1 MLDWMKKL
9 FNKEEEQTAMN
20 KEVPKQIE
28 SQPKI
33 PRVNHY
39 TEAREAQMASRNAGK
54 CRFPLIPDDGFD
66 EDDVREQPRF
76 EEQHVQ
82 SGVYEDQPTQRGIKV
97 ERSRRPYV
105 EKVVATYE
113 EPEVQYEPDPEPVV
127 KKVSVP
133 SQESSRRPFRPTEMI
148 SPIYGYNRPS
158 VEKKVEKQEEE
169 KEREDLEISVEGKSV
184 VDAWLEKKGY
194 TLSAFSEG
202 QTTTPSSSGRAGNQQ
217 EEQNHSKKE
226 EKSVV
231 DQWLEKNGYEI
242 ERQEP
247 VVEEKEV
254 VQEINTPQEVS
265 ADEFLHKTIAERTED
280 AGKEKDVV
288 VSNENSLQEELVD
301 SQVEHEDTILAE
313 EMKCNTEI
321 EKQTSEE
328 SVIVKAEE
336 KLEETIIVEIPEE
349 FAEIAETEEP
359 EVEVTAETEESE
371 EVEVTAETEES
382 EEVEVIAE
390 AEESEE
396 VEVTAETEESE
407 EVEVTAETEESEEV
421 EVTAEAEESEEVE
434 VTAETEEFEEVKVI
448 AEAEESEEAE
458 VTTETEESEEVEEI
472 AETEES
478 EEVEEIAEA
487 EESEE
492 VEVIAE
498 AEESEEVEVT
508 TETEESEEVEV
519 TAETEESEEVEVT
532 AEAEES
538 EEVEVTAETEEF
550 EEVKVIAE
558 AEESEEAEVTT
569 ETEESEEVE
578 EIAETEESEEVE
590 EIAEAEESEE
600 VEVIAEAE
608 ESEEVEVTTETE
620 ESEEV
625 EVTAETEES
634 EEVEVTAEAE
644 ESEEVEVTA
653 ETEEFEEVKVI
664 AEAEESEE
672 VEEIAEAEESEVEA
686 FVELEETQPEM
697 VLDEAI
703 EQKSEFIHV
712 AEADEQTKKDVQS
725 FANVLIAET
734 EENKLVVEEALVAEE
749 QPVVEEAPIAE
760 GKPVVEEAPVAEEQL
775 VVEEALVAEEQP
787 VVEEAPI
794 AEGKSVVEEA
804 PVAEEQLVV
813 EETTIAEE
821 KPVVPK
827 EEPKREKKR
836 HVPFNVVMLKQDRTR
851 LMERHAART
860 SVMQPSMGERVEN
873 KPVHQV
879 EESPVQQVVVES
891 RVEEQPVKQ
900 VVVDPQ
906 VEEQPMQQV
915 VVEPQVE
922 EQPMQQVVVEPQVKE
937 QPMQQVVVEPQVEVQ
952 PMQQVV
958 VEPQVKEQPM
968 QQVVVEP
975 QVKEQPMQQVV
986 VEPQVEEQLGQQMVV
1001 ESQVEE
1007 KPMQQVVVEQ
1017 VQKPISSTEVQEKA
1031 YVVNQRENDMRN
1043 VLQTPPTYTVPPL
1056 ALLSIPR
1063 QAALDNK
1070 EWLEEQKELLDT
1082 TFNNFHVGA
1091 HVINVSQGPAVT
1103 RFEVQPD
1110 PGVKVNKITN
1120 LSDDIKLSLAAKDI
1134 RIEAPIPG
1142 KSAIG
1147 IEVPNK
1153 ESKPVFLREILRSPV
1168 FTKSESPLTVALGLD
1183 ISGDPIVTDIR
1194 KMPHGL
1200 IAGAT
1205 GSGKS
1210 VCINAILTSILYK
1223 AKPHEVKLM
1232 LIDPKMVELAP
1243 YNSVPHLVAPVIT
1256 DVKAATAAL
1265 KWAVEEME
1273 RRYELFAH
1281 AGARDLTRYNTIVS
1295 EREIPGETLP
1305 YIVIV
1310 IDELADLMMVA
1321 PGDVEEA
1328 ICRIAQKARACGIH
1342 LLVATQR
1349 PSVDVITGLIKS
1361 NIPTRIAFTVSSQ
1374 VDSRTIIDIGG
1385 AEKLLGRGDMLFLGN
1400 GTSKPVR
1407 VQGVYVSD
1415 DEIEKT
1421 VDHVKKQM
1429 KPNYLFQQE
1438 DLLAKTEQSE
1448 SEDELF
1454 FDACQFVVEQG
1465 GASTSSVQRK
1475 FRIGYNRAARLIEEM
1490 ESQGIISEARGT
1502 KPRDVLISEDEFAAM
1517 QETNV

>member
-9 FNKEEEQTAMN
+9 FNKEEEKTVMN
-20 KEVPKQIE
+20 KEVPAQIE

-54 CRFPLIPDDGFD
+54 CRFPLIPDNGFD
-66 EDDVREQPRF
+66 EEDVRELPNF
-76 EEQHVQ
+76 EEQPIQ
-82 SGVYEDQPTQRGIKV
+82 RGAYEEQPTQRGIKV

-105 EKVVATYE
+105 ETEAPTYE
-113 EPEVQYEPDPEPVV
+113 EPELQYEPEPEPVV
-127 KKVSVP
+127 KKAFVP
-133 SQESSRRPFRPTEMI
+133 SQESNRRPFRPTEMI

-158 VEKKVEKQEEE
+158 VETKVVQEEE
-169 KEREDLEISVEGKSV
+169 KVREDLEISVEGKAV

-194 TLSAFSEG
+194 TLSDFSG
-202 QTTTPSSSGRAGNQQ
+202 VLQGSSSVKNGVNERSN
-217 EEQNHSKKE
+217 KVE

-231 DQWLEKNGYEI
+231 DTWLEKNGYEV
-242 ERQEP
+242 ERQAP
-247 VVEEKEV
+247 SLEE
-254 VQEINTPQEVS
+254 S
-265 ADEFLHKTIAERTED
+265 LSDDLLHKTVGQHVEEEATIVQALKQEQDVVALSSTED
-280 AGKEKDVV
+280 
-288 VSNENSLQEELVD
+288 NEETLQEESID
-301 SQVEHEDTILAE
+301 SKVEHVYSILTE
-313 EMKCNTEI
+313 ENECNTEI
-321 EKQTSEE
+321 EETVAEVAANQVEE
-328 SVIVKAEE
+328 ETLEDVVIVKADE
-336 KLEETIIVEIPEE
+336 KLEETITIEIPDAFEE
-349 FAEIAETEEP
+349 AK
-359 EVEVTAETEESE
+359 
-371 EVEVTAETEES
+371 
-382 EEVEVIAE
+382 E
-390 AEESEE
+390 AEEVVELEATEEAIEE
-396 VEVTAETEESE
+396 VVELEKSEKATEEV
-407 EVEVTAETEESEEV
+407 VELE
-421 EVTAEAEESEEVE
+421 
-434 VTAETEEFEEVKVI
+434 K
-448 AEAEESEEAE
+448 SEEAA
-458 VTTETEESEEVEEI
+458 EEV
-472 AETEES
+472 
-478 EEVEEIAEA
+478 VELE
-487 EESEE
+487 
-492 VEVIAE
+492 
-498 AEESEEVEVT
+498 
-508 TETEESEEVEV
+508 
-519 TAETEESEEVEVT
+519 
-532 AEAEES
+532 
-538 EEVEVTAETEEF
+538 
-550 EEVKVIAE
+550 K
-558 AEESEEAEVTT
+558 SEEAAEEVV
-569 ETEESEEVE
+569 ELEKPEEATEEV
-578 EIAETEESEEVE
+578 
-590 EIAEAEESEE
+590 
-600 VEVIAEAE
+600 
-608 ESEEVEVTTETE
+608 
-620 ESEEV
+620 
-625 EVTAETEES
+625 
-634 EEVEVTAEAE
+634 
-644 ESEEVEVTA
+644 
-653 ETEEFEEVKVI
+653 
-664 AEAEESEE
+664 
-672 VEEIAEAEESEVEA
+672 
-686 FVELEETQPEM
+686 VELEETE
-697 VLDEAI
+697 EAI
-703 EQKSEFIHV
+703 EEVAELEEAEEAAEEVVELEETKEATEEVVELEKSEEVTEEVVELEETKEATEEV
-712 AEADEQTKKDVQS
+712 AELEEAEEEAAEEVVELEKSEEATEEVVELEEAEEATEEVAELEKSEEVTEEVVELEETKEATEEVAELEEAEEAAEEVVELEKSEEATEEVVELEEAEEATEEVVELEEAEEATEEVAELEGTKEEEPTSQETVIEETMNTDLVENTPVAEQPVISQQETITFKEESEVFVPVSETDEQTKKDVQN
-725 FANVLIAET
+725 FANVL
-734 EENKLVVEEALVAEE
+734 VEEAEEKKQVAEE
-749 QPVVEEAPIAE
+749 QP
-760 GKPVVEEAPVAEEQL
+760 
-775 VVEEALVAEEQP
+775 ALQ
-787 VVEEAPI
+787 I
-794 AEGKSVVEEA
+794 
-804 PVAEEQLVV
+804 
-813 EETTIAEE
+813 
-821 KPVVPK
+821 

-836 HVPFNVVMLKQDRTR
+836 HVPFNVVMLKQDRKK

-860 SVMQPSMGERVEN
+860 NVMQSTVSERVEEKPMQQVVVEPQAEEKPMQQVVVEPQAEEKPMQQVVVEPQAEEKPMQQVVVEPQAEEKPMQQVVVEPQAEEKPMQQMVVDPQVEE
-873 KPVHQV
+873 KPVQQVVVDPQV
-879 EESPVQQVVVES
+879 EESPVQQVVVEA
-891 RVEEQPVKQ
+891 
-900 VVVDPQ
+900 Q
-906 VEEQPMQQV
+906 VEEKPMPQV
-915 VVEPQVE
+915 VVEP
-922 EQPMQQVVVEPQVKE
+922 
-937 QPMQQVVVEPQVEVQ
+937 
-952 PMQQVV
+952 
-958 VEPQVKEQPM
+958 
-968 QQVVVEP
+968 
-975 QVKEQPMQQVV
+975 
-986 VEPQVEEQLGQQMVV
+986 
-1001 ESQVEE
+1001 QVEE
-1007 KPMQQVVVEQ
+1007 KPMQQVVVAGQ
-1017 VQKPISSTEVQEKA
+1017 VQEPISSTEVQEKA
-1031 YVVNQRENDMRN
+1031 YVVNQKENDMRN
-1043 VLQTPPTYTVPPL
+1043 VLQAPPKYELPPL
-1056 ALLSIPR
+1056 TLLSIPQ
-1063 QAALDNK
+1063 QAALDNT
-1070 EWLEEQKELLDT
+1070 EWLEEQEELLNT

-1223 AKPHEVKLM
+1223 AKPHEVKLI

-1295 EREIPGETLP
+1295 GREIPGETLP

-1415 DEIEKT
+1415 DEIERT

-1429 KPNYLFQQE
+1429 KPNYLFKQE
-1438 DLLAKTEQSE
+1438 DLLAKSEQSE

-1490 ESQGIISEARGT
+1490 ESQGIISEGRGT

>member
-54 CRFPLIPDDGFD
+54 CRFPLVPDNGFD
-66 EDDVREQPRF
+66 EEDESEVNRF
-76 EEQHVQ
+76 EEQPVQ
-82 SGVYEDQPTQRGIKV
+82 GVTYEEPTAQRGIKV

-105 EKVVATYE
+105 EKVVSTYE
-113 EPEVQYEPDPEPVV
+113 EPEVQYEPVRESVV
-127 KKVSVP
+127 KKASVP
-133 SQESSRRPFRPTEMI
+133 SQESNRRPFRPTEMI

-158 VEKKVEKQEEE
+158 VEKKEEKQEEV

-194 TLSAFSEG
+194 TLSDFSEG
-202 QTTTPSSSGRAGNQQ
+202 QAPTSSSHRAANQQ
-217 EEQNHSKKE
+217 GEQQYEENKKE

-242 ERQEP
+242 ERQVP
-247 VVEEKEV
+247 LVEEKEV
-254 VQEINTPQEVS
+254 IQEMSTPQEVS
-265 ADEFLHKTIAERTED
+265 ADELLHKTVAEQMES
-280 AGKEKDVV
+280 AKLEKDVV
-288 VSNENSLQEELVD
+288 VLNENNLQEELVA
-301 SQVEHEDTILAE
+301 SKVEHEDTILSE
-313 EMKCNTEI
+313 EIKRNTEI
-321 EKQTSEE
+321 KQPTIEVEKQAPEE

-349 FAEIAETEEP
+349 
-359 EVEVTAETEESE
+359 VSK
-371 EVEVTAETEES
+371 
-382 EEVEVIAE
+382 VEVI
-390 AEESEE
+390 
-396 VEVTAETEESE
+396 
-407 EVEVTAETEESEEV
+407 
-421 EVTAEAEESEEVE
+421 
-434 VTAETEEFEEVKVI
+434 AETEEFEEVVMETEAPEEVEVI
-448 AEAEESEEAE
+448 TETEESEEAE
-458 VTTETEESEEVEEI
+458 V
-472 AETEES
+472 
-478 EEVEEIAEA
+478 IAEA

-498 AEESEEVEVT
+498 AEESEEVEVIT
-508 TETEESEEVEV
+508 ETEELEEVEVIAETEELEEVEVITETEESEEVEV
-519 TAETEESEEVEVT
+519 
-532 AEAEES
+532 
-538 EEVEVTAETEEF
+538 
-550 EEVKVIAE
+550 I
-558 AEESEEAEVTT
+558 T
-569 ETEESEEVE
+569 ET
-578 EIAETEESEEVE
+578 
-590 EIAEAEESEE
+590 EESEE

-608 ESEEVEVTTETE
+608 ESEEAEVIAEVE

-625 EVTAETEES
+625 E
-634 EEVEVTAEAE
+634 
-644 ESEEVEVTA
+644 
-653 ETEEFEEVKVI
+653 VI

-672 VEEIAEAEESEVEA
+672 AEVIAEINAPVVETFVALEEIQQE
-686 FVELEETQPEM
+686 
-697 VLDEAI
+697 DEAI

-725 FANVLIAET
+725 FADVLIAE
-734 EENKLVVEEALVAEE
+734 E
-749 QPVVEEAPIAE
+749 Q
-760 GKPVVEEAPVAEEQL
+760 PVVEEAPVAEEQR
-775 VVEEALVAEEQP
+775 
-787 VVEEAPI
+787 VVEEAPVV
-794 AEGKSVVEEA
+794 EEQSVVEEA
-804 PVAEEQLVV
+804 PVAEEQRVV
-813 EETTIAEE
+813 EEAPVVEEQSVVEEAPVAEE
-821 KPVVPK
+821 QRVVEEAPVVEEQPVVQK

-851 LMERHAART
+851 LMERHAARANA
-860 SVMQPSMGERVEN
+860 MQPSANVRVEN
-873 KPVHQV
+873 KPVQQEVAEPQV
-879 EESPVQQVVVES
+879 EEHPVQQVVAE
-891 RVEEQPVKQ
+891 
-900 VVVDPQ
+900 PQ
-906 VEEQPMQQV
+906 VEEHPVQQV
-915 VVEPQVE
+915 VAEPQVEEHPVQQVVAEPQVEEHPVQQVVAEPQVE
-922 EQPMQQVVVEPQVKE
+922 EQPI
-937 QPMQQVVVEPQVEVQ
+937 
-952 PMQQVV
+952 
-958 VEPQVKEQPM
+958 
-968 QQVVVEP
+968 
-975 QVKEQPMQQVV
+975 
-986 VEPQVEEQLGQQMVV
+986 
-1001 ESQVEE
+1001 
-1007 KPMQQVVVEQ
+1007 QQVVVEQ

-1043 VLQTPPTYTVPPL
+1043 VLHTPPTYTVPPL
-1056 ALLSIPR
+1056 ALLSIP
-1063 QAALDNK
+1063 QQSALDNT

-1429 KPNYLFQQE
+1429 KPNYLFKQE
-1438 DLLAKTEQSE
+1438 DLLAKTEQAE

-1454 FDACQFVVEQG
+1454 FEACQFVVEQG

-1490 ESQGIISEARGT
+1490 QSQGIISEARGT

>member
-54 CRFPLIPDDGFD
+54 CRFPLVPDNGFD
-66 EDDVREQPRF
+66 EEDESEVNRF
-76 EEQHVQ
+76 EEQPIQ
-82 SGVYEDQPTQRGIKV
+82 GVTYEEPTAQRGIKV

-105 EKVVATYE
+105 EKVVSTYE
-113 EPEVQYEPDPEPVV
+113 EPEVQYEPVRESVV
-127 KKVSVP
+127 KKASAP
-133 SQESSRRPFRPTEMI
+133 SQESNRRPFRPTEMI

-158 VEKKVEKQEEE
+158 VEKKEEKQEEV

-194 TLSAFSEG
+194 KLSDFSEG
-202 QTTTPSSSGRAGNQQ
+202 QAPTSSSHRAANQQ
-217 EEQNHSKKE
+217 GEQQYEENKKE

-242 ERQEP
+242 ERQVVP
-247 VVEEKEV
+247 LVEEKEV
-254 VQEINTPQEVS
+254 IQEMSTPQEVS
-265 ADEFLHKTIAERTED
+265 ADELLHKTVAEQMES
-280 AGKEKDVV
+280 AKLEKDVV
-288 VSNENSLQEELVD
+288 VLNENNLQEELVA
-301 SQVEHEDTILAE
+301 SKVEHEDTILSE
-313 EMKCNTEI
+313 EIKRNTEI
-321 EKQTSEE
+321 KQPTIEVEKQAPEE

-349 FAEIAETEEP
+349 VSKVEVIAETEELEEVVMETEAP
-359 EVEVTAETEESE
+359 EEVEAEGSE
-371 EVEVTAETEES
+371 EVEVIAETEEVEVIAETKEPEEVVMETEEVEVIAEAEEVEVIVETEES

-390 AEESEE
+390 AKESEE
-396 VEVTAETEESE
+396 VEVIAETKEPEEVVMETE
-407 EVEVTAETEESEEV
+407 EVEV
-421 EVTAEAEESEEVE
+421 
-434 VTAETEEFEEVKVI
+434 I
-448 AEAEESEEAE
+448 AEAK
-458 VTTETEESEEVEEI
+458 
-472 AETEES
+472 
-478 EEVEEIAEA
+478 
-487 EESEE
+487 ESEE

-498 AEESEEVEVT
+498 A
-508 TETEESEEVEV
+508 
-519 TAETEESEEVEVT
+519 
-532 AEAEES
+532 
-538 EEVEVTAETEEF
+538 
-550 EEVKVIAE
+550 K
-558 AEESEEAEVTT
+558 
-569 ETEESEEVE
+569 
-578 EIAETEESEEVE
+578 
-590 EIAEAEESEE
+590 ESEE
-600 VEVIAEAE
+600 VEVIAEAK
-608 ESEEVEVTTETE
+608 ESEEVEVIAEAKE
-620 ESEEV
+620 LEEV
-625 EVTAETEES
+625 E
-634 EEVEVTAEAE
+634 
-644 ESEEVEVTA
+644 
-653 ETEEFEEVKVI
+653 VI
-664 AEAEESEE
+664 AEAEETE
-672 VEEIAEAEESEVEA
+672 VIAETKAPVVETFVALEEIQQE
-686 FVELEETQPEM
+686 
-697 VLDEAI
+697 DEAI

-734 EENKLVVEEALVAEE
+734 EENRRVVEEAQVAEEQRVVEEAPVVEEQRVVEETPIAEE
-749 QPVVEEAPIAE
+749 QPVV
-760 GKPVVEEAPVAEEQL
+760 Q
-775 VVEEALVAEEQP
+775 
-787 VVEEAPI
+787 
-794 AEGKSVVEEA
+794 
-804 PVAEEQLVV
+804 
-813 EETTIAEE
+813 
-821 KPVVPK
+821 K

-851 LMERHAART
+851 LMERHAARANA
-860 SVMQPSMGERVEN
+860 MQPSANVRVEN
-873 KPVHQV
+873 KPVQQEVAEPQV
-879 EESPVQQVVVES
+879 EERPVQQVVAE
-891 RVEEQPVKQ
+891 
-900 VVVDPQ
+900 PQ
-906 VEEQPMQQV
+906 VEERPVQQVVAEPQVEENPMQQV

-922 EQPMQQVVVEPQVKE
+922 ERPV
-937 QPMQQVVVEPQVEVQ
+937 
-952 PMQQVV
+952 
-958 VEPQVKEQPM
+958 
-968 QQVVVEP
+968 
-975 QVKEQPMQQVV
+975 QQVV
-986 VEPQVEEQLGQQMVV
+986 VEPQVEERPVQQVV
-1001 ESQVEE
+1001 AEPQVEE
-1007 KPMQQVVVEQ
+1007 RPVQQVAEPQVEERPVQQVVAEPQVEEQPMQQVVVEQ

-1043 VLQTPPTYTVPPL
+1043 VLHTPPTYTVPPL
-1056 ALLSIPR
+1056 ALLSIP
-1063 QAALDNK
+1063 QQSALDNT

-1429 KPNYLFQQE
+1429 KPNYLFKQE
-1438 DLLAKTEQSE
+1438 DLLAKTEQAE

-1454 FDACQFVVEQG
+1454 LDACQFVVEQG

-1490 ESQGIISEARGT
+1490 ESQGIISEGRGT

>member
-1 MLDWMKKL
+1 
-9 FNKEEEQTAMN
+9 
-20 KEVPKQIE
+20 V
-28 SQPKI
+28 
-33 PRVNHY
+33 
-39 TEAREAQMASRNAGK
+39 
-54 CRFPLIPDDGFD
+54 
-66 EDDVREQPRF
+66 
-76 EEQHVQ
+76 
-82 SGVYEDQPTQRGIKV
+82 
-97 ERSRRPYV
+97 
-105 EKVVATYE
+105 
-113 EPEVQYEPDPEPVV
+113 
-127 KKVSVP
+127 
-133 SQESSRRPFRPTEMI
+133 
-148 SPIYGYNRPS
+148 
-158 VEKKVEKQEEE
+158 
-169 KEREDLEISVEGKSV
+169 
-184 VDAWLEKKGY
+184 
-194 TLSAFSEG
+194 
-202 QTTTPSSSGRAGNQQ
+202 
-217 EEQNHSKKE
+217 
-226 EKSVV
+226 
-231 DQWLEKNGYEI
+231 
-242 ERQEP
+242 
-247 VVEEKEV
+247 
-254 VQEINTPQEVS
+254 
-265 ADEFLHKTIAERTED
+265 
-280 AGKEKDVV
+280 
-288 VSNENSLQEELVD
+288 
-301 SQVEHEDTILAE
+301 
-313 EMKCNTEI
+313 
-321 EKQTSEE
+321 
-328 SVIVKAEE
+328 
-336 KLEETIIVEIPEE
+336 
-349 FAEIAETEEP
+349 IAETEEP
-359 EVEVTAETEESE
+359 EEVI
-371 EVEVTAETEES
+371 AETEES

-390 AEESEE
+390 TEELEE
-396 VEVTAETEESE
+396 VEVIAETEESE
-407 EVEVTAETEESEEV
+407 EVEVIAETEELEEVEVIAETEESEEV
-421 EVTAEAEESEEVE
+421 EV
-434 VTAETEEFEEVKVI
+434 
-448 AEAEESEEAE
+448 
-458 VTTETEESEEVEEI
+458 I

-478 EEVEEIAEA
+478 EEVEVIAET

-498 AEESEEVEVT
+498 T
-508 TETEESEEVEV
+508 
-519 TAETEESEEVEVT
+519 
-532 AEAEES
+532 
-538 EEVEVTAETEEF
+538 
-550 EEVKVIAE
+550 
-558 AEESEEAEVTT
+558 
-569 ETEESEEVE
+569 
-578 EIAETEESEEVE
+578 
-590 EIAEAEESEE
+590 EESEE
-600 VEVIAEAE
+600 VEVIAETE
-608 ESEEVEVTTETE
+608 ELEEVEVIAETE
-620 ESEEV
+620 ELEEV
-625 EVTAETEES
+625 EVIAETEEL
-634 EEVEVTAEAE
+634 EEVEVIAETE
-644 ESEEVEVTA
+644 ELEEVEVIA
-653 ETEEFEEVKVI
+653 ETEELEEVEVI
-664 AEAEESEE
+664 AETKAPVVETF
-672 VEEIAEAEESEVEA
+672 VALEEIQQEDEV
-686 FVELEETQPEM
+686 
-697 VLDEAI
+697 I
-703 EQKSEFIHV
+703 EQNSEFIHV
-712 AEADEQTKKDVQS
+712 AEADEQTKNDVQS

-734 EENKLVVEEALVAEE
+734 EENKRVEEEAPVVEEQSVEEEVPVVEE
-749 QPVVEEAPIAE
+749 QPVV
-760 GKPVVEEAPVAEEQL
+760 K
-775 VVEEALVAEEQP
+775 
-787 VVEEAPI
+787 
-794 AEGKSVVEEA
+794 
-804 PVAEEQLVV
+804 
-813 EETTIAEE
+813 
-821 KPVVPK
+821 K

-851 LMERHAART
+851 LMERHAARANA
-860 SVMQPSMGERVEN
+860 MQPSANVRVEN
-873 KPVHQV
+873 KPV
-879 EESPVQQVVVES
+879 QQEVAE
-891 RVEEQPVKQ
+891 
-900 VVVDPQ
+900 PQ

-915 VVEPQVE
+915 VVESQVEESPVQQVVAEPQVEEQPMQQVVAEPQVEESPVQQAVAEPQVEEQPMQQVVAEPQVE

-937 QPMQQVVVEPQVEVQ
+937 QPMQQVVVE
-952 PMQQVV
+952 
-958 VEPQVKEQPM
+958 
-968 QQVVVEP
+968 
-975 QVKEQPMQQVV
+975 
-986 VEPQVEEQLGQQMVV
+986 
-1001 ESQVEE
+1001 
-1007 KPMQQVVVEQ
+1007 Q
-1017 VQKPISSTEVQEKA
+1017 VQKPISSTEVKEKA

-1043 VLQTPPTYTVPPL
+1043 VLHTPPTYTVPPL
-1056 ALLSIPR
+1056 ALLSIP
-1063 QAALDNK
+1063 QQSTLDNT
-1070 EWLEEQKELLDT
+1070 EWLDEQKELLDT

-1265 KWAVEEME
+1265 KWAVDEME

-1295 EREIPGETLP
+1295 ERDIPGETLP

-1421 VDHVKKQM
+1421 VDHVRKQM
-1429 KPNYLFQQE
+1429 KPNYLFKQE
-1438 DLLAKTEQSE
+1438 DLLAKTEQAE

>member
-20 KEVPKQIE
+20 KEVPKQVE

-54 CRFPLIPDDGFD
+54 CRFPLVPDNGFD
-66 EDDVREQPRF
+66 EEDVIETGHF
-76 EEQHVQ
+76 EEQPVQ
-82 SGVYEDQPTQRGIKV
+82 AVTYENQPTPRGIKV
-97 ERSRRPYV
+97 ERSRRQYV
-105 EKVVATYE
+105 EKVISTYE
-113 EPEVQYEPDPEPVV
+113 EPEMQYEPEREPVV
-127 KKVSVP
+127 KKASAP
-133 SQESSRRPFRPTEMI
+133 TQESNRRPFRPTEMI

-194 TLSAFSEG
+194 TLSHFSEG
-202 QTTTPSSSGRAGNQQ
+202 QAQTSSSHKGVDQQ
-217 EEQNHSKKE
+217 DQQSKKE

-247 VVEEKEV
+247 IVEEKEV
-254 VQEINTPQEVS
+254 VQEMSAPQEVP
-265 ADEFLHKTIAERTED
+265 AAELLHETGAERMED
-280 AGKEKDVV
+280 AKQESDVV
-288 VSNENSLQEELVD
+288 ARNILQEELVD
-301 SQVEHEDTILAE
+301 SKVEHEDTILSE
-313 EMKCNTEI
+313 EIKRNTEI
-321 EKQTSEE
+321 EQPTIEVEEQSPEE

-349 FAEIAETEEP
+349 
-359 EVEVTAETEESE
+359 VEV
-371 EVEVTAETEES
+371 
-382 EEVEVIAE
+382 
-390 AEESEE
+390 
-396 VEVTAETEESE
+396 
-407 EVEVTAETEESEEV
+407 
-421 EVTAEAEESEEVE
+421 
-434 VTAETEEFEEVKVI
+434 
-448 AEAEESEEAE
+448 
-458 VTTETEESEEVEEI
+458 
-472 AETEES
+472 
-478 EEVEEIAEA
+478 IAEA

-498 AEESEEVEVT
+498 AEESEEVEV
-508 TETEESEEVEV
+508 
-519 TAETEESEEVEVT
+519 
-532 AEAEES
+532 
-538 EEVEVTAETEEF
+538 
-550 EEVKVIAE
+550 
-558 AEESEEAEVTT
+558 
-569 ETEESEEVE
+569 
-578 EIAETEESEEVE
+578 
-590 EIAEAEESEE
+590 IAEAEESEE

-608 ESEEVEVTTETE
+608 ESEEVEVI
-620 ESEEV
+620 
-625 EVTAETEES
+625 
-634 EEVEVTAEAE
+634 AEAE
-644 ESEEVEVTA
+644 ESEEVEVIVEAEESEEVEVIA
-653 ETEEFEEVKVI
+653 ETEEQEEVEVI
-664 AEAEESEE
+664 AETEELEEVEVVAEAEESEE
-672 VEEIAEAEESEVEA
+672 VEVVAETEELEEVEVVAEAEESEEVEVVA
-686 FVELEETQPEM
+686 ETEELEEVEVVAEAEEVEVVAEAEESEEVEVVAETEAPEEAEPVALEETQQEM
-697 VLDEAI
+697 VLNEAI
-703 EQKSEFIHV
+703 EQKNEFIHV
-712 AEADEQTKKDVQS
+712 AEADEQTKKDVQN
-725 FANVLIAET
+725 FADVLIAEAQQ
-734 EENKLVVEEALVAEE
+734 VVEEAVIVEE
-749 QPVVEEAPIAE
+749 QPVVEEVPVAE
-760 GKPVVEEAPVAEEQL
+760 AQQVVEESGIVEEQPVVEEAPVAEEQQ
-775 VVEEALVAEEQP
+775 VVEEAVIAEEQQ
-787 VVEEAPI
+787 VVEET
-794 AEGKSVVEEA
+794 
-804 PVAEEQLVV
+804 PVAEEPSVV
-813 EETTIAEE
+813 Q
-821 KPVVPK
+821 K

-851 LMERHAART
+851 LMERHAARANA
-860 SVMQPSMGERVEN
+860 MQSSMSERVEN
-873 KPVHQV
+873 KPVQQV
-879 EESPVQQVVVES
+879 EETPVQQVVVEPQVEEKPMQQVVEEPQVEEKPMQQVVEEPQVEEKPMQQVAEEPQVEETAMQQVVVES
-891 RVEEQPVKQ
+891 RVEETPV
-900 VVVDPQ
+900 
-906 VEEQPMQQV
+906 QQV
-915 VVEPQVE
+915 
-922 EQPMQQVVVEPQVKE
+922 
-937 QPMQQVVVEPQVEVQ
+937 
-952 PMQQVV
+952 
-958 VEPQVKEQPM
+958 
-968 QQVVVEP
+968 
-975 QVKEQPMQQVV
+975 
-986 VEPQVEEQLGQQMVV
+986 VV

-1007 KPMQQVVVEQ
+1007 KPMQQVAEEPQVEEKPMQQVVAEQ

-1031 YVVNQRENDMRN
+1031 YIVNQRENDMRN
-1043 VLQTPPTYTVPPL
+1043 VLQTPPTYAVPPL
-1056 ALLSIPR
+1056 TLLSIPQ
-1063 QAALDNK
+1063 QAALDNT
-1070 EWLEEQKELLDT
+1070 EWLEEQKELLNT

-1429 KPNYLFQQE
+1429 KPNYLFKQE
-1438 DLLAKTEQSE
+1438 DLLAKTEQAE

-1454 FDACQFVVEQG
+1454 FEACQFVVEQG

-1490 ESQGIISEARGT
+1490 QSQGIISEARGT

>member
-9 FNKEEEQTAMN
+9 FNKEEEKTVMN
-20 KEVPKQIE
+20 KEVPAQIE

-54 CRFPLIPDDGFD
+54 CRFPLIPDNGFD
-66 EDDVREQPRF
+66 EEDVREIEHF
-76 EEQHVQ
+76 EERPVQ
-82 SGVYEDQPTQRGIKV
+82 VVTYEEPSAQSGIKV
-97 ERSRRPYV
+97 ERSRRLYV
-105 EKVVATYE
+105 EKAVPTYE
-113 EPEVQYEPDPEPVV
+113 EPELQYEQEQEPIV
-127 KKVSVP
+127 KKASVP
-133 SQESSRRPFRPTEMI
+133 SKESNRRPFRPTEMI

-158 VEKKVEKQEEE
+158 VEKKVVQEEE
-169 KEREDLEISVEGKSV
+169 KEREDLEISIEGTSV
-184 VDAWLEKKGY
+184 VEAWLEKKGY
-194 TLSAFSEG
+194 TLSDFS
-202 QTTTPSSSGRAGNQQ
+202 AG
-217 EEQNHSKKE
+217 KKE
-226 EKSVV
+226 GSSNKEELNEQTQKNSEVKEKSVV
-231 DQWLEKNGYEI
+231 DAWLEKNGYE
-242 ERQEP
+242 
-247 VVEEKEV
+247 VESQVPSLEKS
-254 VQEINTPQEVS
+254 QSDQL
-265 ADEFLHKTIAERTED
+265 LHKTVGQLEEED
-280 AGKEKDVV
+280 TTVQALQQEQDVV
-288 VSNENSLQEELVD
+288 ELSNKENNEETLQEESID
-301 SQVEHEDTILAE
+301 SKVENVETILRE
-313 EMKCNTEI
+313 EIECSTEI
-321 EKQTSEE
+321 EETVAEVVANQVEEE
-328 SVIVKAEE
+328 SSEDVVIVTTDEKLQETITIEIPDAFEEELEEATEEAAEE
-336 KLEETIIVEIPEE
+336 VVELE
-349 FAEIAETEEP
+349 ATEE
-359 EVEVTAETEESE
+359 ATEEV
-371 EVEVTAETEES
+371 VELE
-382 EEVEVIAE
+382 
-390 AEESEE
+390 
-396 VEVTAETEESE
+396 
-407 EVEVTAETEESEEV
+407 
-421 EVTAEAEESEEVE
+421 
-434 VTAETEEFEEVKVI
+434 K
-448 AEAEESEEAE
+448 SEEA
-458 VTTETEESEEVEEI
+458 TEEVAELEEAKEATEEVAELEEAKEA
-472 AETEES
+472 AEEVVELEEATEEAA
-478 EEVEEIAEA
+478 EEVVELEKPEEATEEVAELEEAKEATEEVAELEEAKEVA
-487 EESEE
+487 EEVAKLEGTKEE
-492 VEVIAE
+492 EPISQETVIEETMNTDLVENTPVAGQPVI
-498 AEESEEVEVT
+498 SQQ
-508 TETEESEEVEV
+508 ETI
-519 TAETEESEEVEVT
+519 T
-532 AEAEES
+532 
-538 EEVEVTAETEEF
+538 F
-550 EEVKVIAE
+550 K
-558 AEESEEAEVTT
+558 
-569 ETEESEEVE
+569 
-578 EIAETEESEEVE
+578 
-590 EIAEAEESEE
+590 
-600 VEVIAEAE
+600 
-608 ESEEVEVTTETE
+608 
-620 ESEEV
+620 
-625 EVTAETEES
+625 
-634 EEVEVTAEAE
+634 
-644 ESEEVEVTA
+644 
-653 ETEEFEEVKVI
+653 
-664 AEAEESEE
+664 
-672 VEEIAEAEESEVEA
+672 EESEV
-686 FVELEETQPEM
+686 FVPISET
-697 VLDEAI
+697 
-703 EQKSEFIHV
+703 
-712 AEADEQTKKDVQS
+712 DEQTKKDVQN
-725 FANVLIAET
+725 FANVLI
-734 EENKLVVEEALVAEE
+734 EEAEEKKQVAEE
-749 QPVVEEAPIAE
+749 QP
-760 GKPVVEEAPVAEEQL
+760 
-775 VVEEALVAEEQP
+775 ALQ
-787 VVEEAPI
+787 I
-794 AEGKSVVEEA
+794 
-804 PVAEEQLVV
+804 
-813 EETTIAEE
+813 
-821 KPVVPK
+821 

-836 HVPFNVVMLKQDRTR
+836 HVPFNVVMLKQDRKK

-860 SVMQPSMGERVEN
+860 NVMQSTASERVEE
-873 KPVHQV
+873 K
-879 EESPVQQVVVES
+879 PVQQVVVE
-891 RVEEQPVKQ
+891 
-900 VVVDPQ
+900 PQ
-906 VEEQPMQQV
+906 VEEKPMQQV

-922 EQPMQQVVVEPQVKE
+922 EK
-937 QPMQQVVVEPQVEVQ
+937 
-952 PMQQVV
+952 
-958 VEPQVKEQPM
+958 
-968 QQVVVEP
+968 
-975 QVKEQPMQQVV
+975 PMQQVV
-986 VEPQVEEQLGQQMVV
+986 VEPQVEEKPVQQMVV
-1001 ESQVEE
+1001 EPQMEE
-1007 KPMQQVVVEQ
+1007 KPMQQVVVEPQVEGKPMQQVVVKQ
-1017 VQKPISSTEVQEKA
+1017 VQEPISSTEVQEKA

-1043 VLQTPPTYTVPPL
+1043 VLQTPPTYAIPPL
-1056 ALLSIPR
+1056 TLLSVPQ
-1063 QAALDNK
+1063 QAALDNT
-1070 EWLEEQKELLDT
+1070 EWLEEQKELLNT

-1295 EREIPGETLP
+1295 GREIPGETLP

-1421 VDHVKKQM
+1421 VDHVRKQM
-1429 KPNYLFQQE
+1429 KPNYLFKQE
-1438 DLLAKTEQSE
+1438 DLLAKTEQAE

-1490 ESQGIISEARGT
+1490 ESQGIISEGRGT

>member
-9 FNKEEEQTAMN
+9 FNKEEEKTAMN
-20 KEVPKQIE
+20 KEVPKQIV

-54 CRFPLIPDDGFD
+54 CRFPLIPDNGFD
-66 EDDVREQPRF
+66 EEDVRELPNF
-76 EEQHVQ
+76 EEQPIQ
-82 SGVYEDQPTQRGIKV
+82 RGTYEEQPTQRGTKV

-105 EKVVATYE
+105 ETEAPTYE
-113 EPEVQYEPDPEPVV
+113 EPELQYEPEPEPVV
-127 KKVSVP
+127 KKAFVP
-133 SQESSRRPFRPTEMI
+133 SQESNRRPFRPTEMI

-158 VEKKVEKQEEE
+158 VETKVVQEEE
-169 KEREDLEISVEGKSV
+169 KEREDLEISVEGKAV

-194 TLSAFSEG
+194 TLSDFSEVLQG
-202 QTTTPSSSGRAGNQQ
+202 SSSVKNERSN
-217 EEQNHSKKE
+217 KVE

-231 DQWLEKNGYEI
+231 DAWLEKNGYEV
-242 ERQEP
+242 ERQAP
-247 VVEEKEV
+247 SLEE
-254 VQEINTPQEVS
+254 S
-265 ADEFLHKTIAERTED
+265 LSDDLLHKTVGQHVEEEATIVQALKQEQ
-280 AGKEKDVV
+280 DVV
-288 VSNENSLQEELVD
+288 VLSSTEDNEETLQEESID
-301 SQVEHEDTILAE
+301 SKVEHVYSILTE
-313 EMKCNTEI
+313 ENECNTEI
-321 EKQTSEE
+321 EETVAEVAANQVEE
-328 SVIVKAEE
+328 ETLEDVVIVKADE
-336 KLEETIIVEIPEE
+336 KLEETITIEIPDAFE
-349 FAEIAETEEP
+349 
-359 EVEVTAETEESE
+359 EESKEAE
-371 EVEVTAETEES
+371 EVELEES
-382 EEVEVIAE
+382 KE
-390 AEESEE
+390 AEEA
-396 VEVTAETEESE
+396 AELEESK
-407 EVEVTAETEESEEV
+407 
-421 EVTAEAEESEEVE
+421 EAEEVVELEESKE
-434 VTAETEEFEEVKVI
+434 AEEA
-448 AEAEESEEAE
+448 AELEESEEAE
-458 VTTETEESEEVEEI
+458 EIVELEESK
-472 AETEES
+472 
-478 EEVEEIAEA
+478 EA
-487 EESEE
+487 EE
-492 VEVIAE
+492 VVGL
-498 AEESEEVEVT
+498 
-508 TETEESEEVEV
+508 
-519 TAETEESEEVEVT
+519 
-532 AEAEES
+532 
-538 EEVEVTAETEEF
+538 
-550 EEVKVIAE
+550 
-558 AEESEEAEVTT
+558 EESEEAEEVVELEESKEAEEVVELEEPKEAEEVAELEESEEAEEVVELEESKEAEVVELEESEEAE
-569 ETEESEEVE
+569 ETVELEESEEAEAVELEASKEAEEVVELEGSEEVE
-578 EIAETEESEEVE
+578 EAAELEESEEAE
-590 EIAEAEESEE
+590 EVAELEESEE
-600 VEVIAEAE
+600 AEEVVELE
-608 ESEEVEVTTETE
+608 ESEEAEEAVELE
-620 ESEEV
+620 ESKEIESVTEFALEETPQEEV
-625 EVTAETEES
+625 IEETMNTGSLEN
-634 EEVEVTAEAE
+634 
-644 ESEEVEVTA
+644 
-653 ETEEFEEVKVI
+653 I
-664 AEAEESEE
+664 A
-672 VEEIAEAEESEVEA
+672 VEEQPVISQQETIEFMEESEV
-686 FVELEETQPEM
+686 FVP
-697 VLDEAI
+697 V
-703 EQKSEFIHV
+703 S
-712 AEADEQTKKDVQS
+712 EADEQTKKDVQS
-725 FANVLIAET
+725 FANVLIEEAE
-734 EENKLVVEEALVAEE
+734 EKKQVVEE
-749 QPVVEEAPIAE
+749 QPAA
-760 GKPVVEEAPVAEEQL
+760 Q
-775 VVEEALVAEEQP
+775 
-787 VVEEAPI
+787 
-794 AEGKSVVEEA
+794 
-804 PVAEEQLVV
+804 
-813 EETTIAEE
+813 
-821 KPVVPK
+821 K

-836 HVPFNVVMLKQDRTR
+836 HVPFNVVMLKQDRKK
-851 LMERHAART
+851 LMERHAVRT
-860 SVMQPSMGERVEN
+860 NVTQSTVGERVTE
-873 KPVHQV
+873 KPM
-879 EESPVQQVVVES
+879 QQVVVETQ
-891 RVEEQPVKQ
+891 VEKKPMQQ
-900 VVVDPQ
+900 VVVETQAEEKPMQQVVVEAQ
-906 VEEQPMQQV
+906 VEEKPMQQVVVETQAEEKPMQQVVVEAQVEEKPMQQVVVEAQVEEKPMQQVVVETQVEEKPMQQV

-922 EQPMQQVVVEPQVKE
+922 E
-937 QPMQQVVVEPQVEVQ
+937 
-952 PMQQVV
+952 
-958 VEPQVKEQPM
+958 
-968 QQVVVEP
+968 
-975 QVKEQPMQQVV
+975 
-986 VEPQVEEQLGQQMVV
+986 
-1001 ESQVEE
+1001 
-1007 KPMQQVVVEQ
+1007 KPMQQVVVAEQ
-1017 VQKPISSTEVQEKA
+1017 VQEKA
-1031 YVVNQRENDMRN
+1031 YVVNQKENDMRN
-1043 VLQTPPTYTVPPL
+1043 VLQTPPKYEFPPL
-1056 ALLSIPR
+1056 TLLSIPQ
-1063 QAALDNK
+1063 QAALDNT
-1070 EWLEEQKELLDT
+1070 EWLEEQEELLNT

-1223 AKPHEVKLM
+1223 AKPHEVKLI

-1295 EREIPGETLP
+1295 GREIPGETLP

-1361 NIPTRIAFTVSSQ
+1361 NIPTRISFTVSSQ

-1415 DEIEKT
+1415 DEIERT

-1429 KPNYLFQQE
+1429 KPNYLFKQE
-1438 DLLAKTEQSE
+1438 DLLAKSEQSE

>member
-1 MLDWMKKL
+1 DTILS
-9 FNKEEEQTAMN
+9 EEIKRN
-20 KEVPKQIE
+20 
-28 SQPKI
+28 
-33 PRVNHY
+33 
-39 TEAREAQMASRNAGK
+39 TEIK
-54 CRFPLIPDDGFD
+54 
-66 EDDVREQPRF
+66 
-76 EEQHVQ
+76 
-82 SGVYEDQPTQRGIKV
+82 QPTI
-97 ERSRRPYV
+97 E
-105 EKVVATYE
+105 
-113 EPEVQYEPDPEPVV
+113 
-127 KKVSVP
+127 
-133 SQESSRRPFRPTEMI
+133 
-148 SPIYGYNRPS
+148 
-158 VEKKVEKQEEE
+158 VEKQ
-169 KEREDLEISVEGKSV
+169 
-184 VDAWLEKKGY
+184 A
-194 TLSAFSEG
+194 
-202 QTTTPSSSGRAGNQQ
+202 P
-217 EEQNHSKKE
+217 
-226 EKSVV
+226 
-231 DQWLEKNGYEI
+231 
-242 ERQEP
+242 
-247 VVEEKEV
+247 
-254 VQEINTPQEVS
+254 
-265 ADEFLHKTIAERTED
+265 
-280 AGKEKDVV
+280 
-288 VSNENSLQEELVD
+288 
-301 SQVEHEDTILAE
+301 
-313 EMKCNTEI
+313 
-321 EKQTSEE
+321 EE

-349 FAEIAETEEP
+349 VSKVEVIAETEEFEEVVMETEAP
-359 EVEVTAETEESE
+359 EEVEVIAETEESEEAEVVMETEAPEEVEVITETEESE
-371 EVEVTAETEES
+371 EVEVITETEESEEVEVITETEELEEAEVIAETEES
-382 EEVEVIAE
+382 EEAEVIAEAEESEEAEVITEAEETEEVEVIAE

-396 VEVTAETEESE
+396 AEVIT
-407 EVEVTAETEESEEV
+407 
-421 EVTAEAEESEEVE
+421 EAEESEEVE
-434 VTAETEEFEEVKVI
+434 V
-448 AEAEESEEAE
+448 
-458 VTTETEESEEVEEI
+458 I
-472 AETEES
+472 AETEET
-478 EEVEEIAEA
+478 EEVEIIAEA

-498 AEESEEVEVT
+498 AEESEEVEV
-508 TETEESEEVEV
+508 
-519 TAETEESEEVEVT
+519 
-532 AEAEES
+532 
-538 EEVEVTAETEEF
+538 
-550 EEVKVIAE
+550 IAE
-558 AEESEEAEVTT
+558 INAPVV
-569 ETEESEEVE
+569 ET
-578 EIAETEESEEVE
+578 
-590 EIAEAEESEE
+590 
-600 VEVIAEAE
+600 
-608 ESEEVEVTTETE
+608 
-620 ESEEV
+620 
-625 EVTAETEES
+625 
-634 EEVEVTAEAE
+634 
-644 ESEEVEVTA
+644 
-653 ETEEFEEVKVI
+653 
-664 AEAEESEE
+664 
-672 VEEIAEAEESEVEA
+672 
-686 FVELEETQPEM
+686 FVALEDIQQE
-697 VLDEAI
+697 DEAI
-703 EQKSEFIHV
+703 EQKNEFIHV

-725 FANVLIAET
+725 FADVLI
-734 EENKLVVEEALVAEE
+734 AEE
-749 QPVVEEAPIAE
+749 QPVAEEARI
-760 GKPVVEEAPVAEEQL
+760 AEEQPTAEETP
-775 VVEEALVAEEQP
+775 VVEEQP
-787 VVEEAPI
+787 VV
-794 AEGKSVVEEA
+794 
-804 PVAEEQLVV
+804 Q
-813 EETTIAEE
+813 
-821 KPVVPK
+821 K

-851 LMERHAART
+851 LMERHAARANA
-860 SVMQPSMGERVEN
+860 MQPSANVRVEN
-873 KPVHQV
+873 KPVQQEVAEPQV
-879 EESPVQQVVVES
+879 EERPVQQVVAEPQM
-891 RVEEQPVKQ
+891 EERPV
-900 VVVDPQ
+900 
-906 VEEQPMQQV
+906 QQEV
-915 VVEPQVE
+915 AEPQVE
-922 EQPMQQVVVEPQVKE
+922 EQPVQQVVAEPQ
-937 QPMQQVVVEPQVEVQ
+937 M
-952 PMQQVV
+952 
-958 VEPQVKEQPM
+958 
-968 QQVVVEP
+968 
-975 QVKEQPMQQVV
+975 
-986 VEPQVEEQLGQQMVV
+986 EEQ
-1001 ESQVEE
+1001 SI
-1007 KPMQQVVVEQ
+1007 QQVVVEQ

-1043 VLQTPPTYTVPPL
+1043 VLHTPPTYTVPPL
-1056 ALLSIPR
+1056 ALLSIP
-1063 QAALDNK
+1063 QQSALDNT

-1429 KPNYLFQQE
+1429 KPNYLFKQE
-1438 DLLAKTEQSE
+1438 DLLAKTEQAE

-1454 FDACQFVVEQG
+1454 LDACQFVVEQG

-1490 ESQGIISEARGT
+1490 ESQGIISEGRGT

>member
-54 CRFPLIPDDGFD
+54 CRFPLVPDNGFD
-66 EDDVREQPRF
+66 EEDESEVNRF
-76 EEQHVQ
+76 EEQPVQ
-82 SGVYEDQPTQRGIKV
+82 GVAYEEPTAQRGIKV

-105 EKVVATYE
+105 EKVVSTYE
-113 EPEVQYEPDPEPVV
+113 EPEVQYEPVRESVV
-127 KKVSVP
+127 KKASAP
-133 SQESSRRPFRPTEMI
+133 SQESNRRPFRPTEMI

-158 VEKKVEKQEEE
+158 VEKKVEKQEEV
-169 KEREDLEISVEGKSV
+169 KEREDLEISVEGKAV

-194 TLSAFSEG
+194 KLSDFSEG
-202 QTTTPSSSGRAGNQQ
+202 QATSSAPGEVVEQKGQQ
-217 EEQNHSKKE
+217 SKKE

-242 ERQEP
+242 ERQVP
-247 VVEEKEV
+247 LVEEKEV
-254 VQEINTPQEVS
+254 IKEMSTPQEVS
-265 ADEFLHKTIAERTED
+265 ADELLHKTVAEQMES
-280 AGKEKDVV
+280 AKLEKDVV
-288 VSNENSLQEELVD
+288 VLNENNLQEELVA
-301 SQVEHEDTILAE
+301 SKVEHEDTILSE
-313 EMKCNTEI
+313 EIKRNTEI
-321 EKQTSEE
+321 KQPTIEVEKQAPEE

-349 FAEIAETEEP
+349 LEEVEVITETEEQEEVEVIAETEEL
-359 EVEVTAETEESE
+359 
-371 EVEVTAETEES
+371 

-396 VEVTAETEESE
+396 VEV
-407 EVEVTAETEESEEV
+407 
-421 EVTAEAEESEEVE
+421 
-434 VTAETEEFEEVKVI
+434 
-448 AEAEESEEAE
+448 
-458 VTTETEESEEVEEI
+458 I
-472 AETEES
+472 AETEEQ
-478 EEVEEIAEA
+478 EEVEVIAET
-487 EESEE
+487 EELEE

-498 AEESEEVEVT
+498 AEESEEVEVIA
-508 TETEESEEVEV
+508 ETEEQEEVEV
-519 TAETEESEEVEVT
+519 IAETEESEEVEV
-532 AEAEES
+532 
-538 EEVEVTAETEEF
+538 
-550 EEVKVIAE
+550 
-558 AEESEEAEVTT
+558 
-569 ETEESEEVE
+569 
-578 EIAETEESEEVE
+578 IAETEESEEVE
-590 EIAEAEESEE
+590 VIAETEELEE

-608 ESEEVEVTTETE
+608 ELEEVEVI
-620 ESEEV
+620 
-625 EVTAETEES
+625 AETEES
-634 EEVEVTAEAE
+634 EEVEVITEAE
-644 ESEEVEVTA
+644 ETEAPVVETFVA
-653 ETEEFEEVKVI
+653 L
-664 AEAEESEE
+664 
-672 VEEIAEAEESEVEA
+672 EEIQQEDEV
-686 FVELEETQPEM
+686 
-697 VLDEAI
+697 I

-725 FANVLIAET
+725 FANALIAET
-734 EENKLVVEEALVAEE
+734 EENKRVEEEAPVVEEQSVEEEAPVVEEQSVEEEALVVEEQSVEEEALVVEEQSVEEEAPVVEEQSVEEEAPVVEEQSVEEEAPVVEEQSVEEEVPVAEE
-749 QPVVEEAPIAE
+749 QPVV
-760 GKPVVEEAPVAEEQL
+760 K
-775 VVEEALVAEEQP
+775 
-787 VVEEAPI
+787 
-794 AEGKSVVEEA
+794 
-804 PVAEEQLVV
+804 
-813 EETTIAEE
+813 
-821 KPVVPK
+821 K

-851 LMERHAART
+851 LMERHAARANA
-860 SVMQPSMGERVEN
+860 MQPSANVRVEN
-873 KPVHQV
+873 KPVQQEVAEPQVEEQPMQQVVVESQV
-879 EESPVQQVVVES
+879 EESPVQQVVAEPQ
-891 RVEEQPVKQ
+891 VEEQPMQQ
-900 VVVDPQ
+900 VVAEPQVEESPVQQVVAKTQVEEQPMQQVVAEPQVEEQPMQQVVAEPQVEESPVHQVVAKPQVEEQPMQQVVAEPQ

-922 EQPMQQVVVEPQVKE
+922 EQP
-937 QPMQQVVVEPQVEVQ
+937 VQ
-952 PMQQVV
+952 RV
-958 VEPQVKEQPM
+958 
-968 QQVVVEP
+968 
-975 QVKEQPMQQVV
+975 
-986 VEPQVEEQLGQQMVV
+986 VV
-1001 ESQVEE
+1001 ESQVEQ
-1007 KPMQQVVVEQ
+1007 PIQQVVVEQ
-1017 VQKPISSTEVQEKA
+1017 VQKPISSTEVKEKA

-1043 VLQTPPTYTVPPL
+1043 VLHTPPTYTVPPL
-1056 ALLSIPR
+1056 ALLSIP
-1063 QAALDNK
+1063 QQTALDNT

-1407 VQGVYVSD
+1407 IQGVYVSD

-1421 VDHVKKQM
+1421 VDHVRKQM
-1429 KPNYLFQQE
+1429 KPNYLFKQE
-1438 DLLAKTEQSE
+1438 DLLAKTEQAE

-1490 ESQGIISEARGT
+1490 ESQGIISEGRGT

>member
-9 FNKEEEQTAMN
+9 FNKEEEKTVMN
-20 KEVPKQIE
+20 KEVPAQIE

-54 CRFPLIPDDGFD
+54 CRFPLIPDNGFD
-66 EDDVREQPRF
+66 EEDVRELPNF
-76 EEQHVQ
+76 EEQPIQ
-82 SGVYEDQPTQRGIKV
+82 RGAYEEQPTQRGIKV

-105 EKVVATYE
+105 ETEAPTYE
-113 EPEVQYEPDPEPVV
+113 EPELQYEPEPEPVV
-127 KKVSVP
+127 KKAFVP
-133 SQESSRRPFRPTEMI
+133 SQESNRRPFRPTEMI

-158 VEKKVEKQEEE
+158 VETKVVQEEE
-169 KEREDLEISVEGKSV
+169 KVREDLEISVEGKAV

-194 TLSAFSEG
+194 TLSDFSG
-202 QTTTPSSSGRAGNQQ
+202 VLQGSSSVKNGVNERSN
-217 EEQNHSKKE
+217 KVE

-231 DQWLEKNGYEI
+231 DTWLEKNGYEV
-242 ERQEP
+242 ERQAP
-247 VVEEKEV
+247 SLEE
-254 VQEINTPQEVS
+254 S
-265 ADEFLHKTIAERTED
+265 LSDDLLHKTVGQHVEEEATIVQALKQEQDVVALSSTED
-280 AGKEKDVV
+280 
-288 VSNENSLQEELVD
+288 NEETLQEESID
-301 SQVEHEDTILAE
+301 SKVEHVYSILTE
-313 EMKCNTEI
+313 ENECNTEI
-321 EKQTSEE
+321 EETVAEVAANQVEE
-328 SVIVKAEE
+328 ETLEDVVIVKADE
-336 KLEETIIVEIPEE
+336 KLEETITIEIPDAFEE
-349 FAEIAETEEP
+349 AK
-359 EVEVTAETEESE
+359 
-371 EVEVTAETEES
+371 
-382 EEVEVIAE
+382 E
-390 AEESEE
+390 AEEVVELEATEEAAEE
-396 VEVTAETEESE
+396 V
-407 EVEVTAETEESEEV
+407 VELE
-421 EVTAEAEESEEVE
+421 
-434 VTAETEEFEEVKVI
+434 K
-448 AEAEESEEAE
+448 SEEAA
-458 VTTETEESEEVEEI
+458 EEV
-472 AETEES
+472 
-478 EEVEEIAEA
+478 VELE
-487 EESEE
+487 
-492 VEVIAE
+492 
-498 AEESEEVEVT
+498 
-508 TETEESEEVEV
+508 
-519 TAETEESEEVEVT
+519 
-532 AEAEES
+532 
-538 EEVEVTAETEEF
+538 
-550 EEVKVIAE
+550 K
-558 AEESEEAEVTT
+558 SEEA
-569 ETEESEEVE
+569 TEEVVELEKPEEATEEV
-578 EIAETEESEEVE
+578 
-590 EIAEAEESEE
+590 
-600 VEVIAEAE
+600 
-608 ESEEVEVTTETE
+608 
-620 ESEEV
+620 
-625 EVTAETEES
+625 
-634 EEVEVTAEAE
+634 
-644 ESEEVEVTA
+644 
-653 ETEEFEEVKVI
+653 
-664 AEAEESEE
+664 
-672 VEEIAEAEESEVEA
+672 
-686 FVELEETQPEM
+686 VELEETEEAEEAAEE
-697 VLDEAI
+697 VVELEKSEEATEEVVELEETKEAAEEVVELEKSEEVTEEVVELEETKEATEEVVELEETEEAI
-703 EQKSEFIHV
+703 EEVAELEEAEEAAEEVVELEEAEEATEEVVELEEAEEATEEVVELEETKEATEEVVELEKSEEVTEEVVELEEAEEATEEVVELEEAEEATEEVTELEGTKEEEPTSQETVIEETMNTDLVENTPV
-712 AEADEQTKKDVQS
+712 AEQPVISQQETITFKEESEVFVPVSETDEQTKKDVQN
-725 FANVLIAET
+725 FANVL
-734 EENKLVVEEALVAEE
+734 VEEAEEKKQVAEE
-749 QPVVEEAPIAE
+749 QP
-760 GKPVVEEAPVAEEQL
+760 
-775 VVEEALVAEEQP
+775 ALQ
-787 VVEEAPI
+787 I
-794 AEGKSVVEEA
+794 
-804 PVAEEQLVV
+804 
-813 EETTIAEE
+813 
-821 KPVVPK
+821 

-836 HVPFNVVMLKQDRTR
+836 HVPFNVVMLKQDRKK

-860 SVMQPSMGERVEN
+860 NVMQSTVSERVEE
-873 KPVHQV
+873 KPMQQVVVEPQAEEKSMQQVVVEPQAEEKPMQQMVVDPQVEESPVQQVVVDPQV
-879 EESPVQQVVVES
+879 EESPVQQVVVEA
-891 RVEEQPVKQ
+891 
-900 VVVDPQ
+900 Q
-906 VEEQPMQQV
+906 VEEKPMPQV
-915 VVEPQVE
+915 VVEP
-922 EQPMQQVVVEPQVKE
+922 
-937 QPMQQVVVEPQVEVQ
+937 
-952 PMQQVV
+952 
-958 VEPQVKEQPM
+958 
-968 QQVVVEP
+968 
-975 QVKEQPMQQVV
+975 
-986 VEPQVEEQLGQQMVV
+986 
-1001 ESQVEE
+1001 QVEE
-1007 KPMQQVVVEQ
+1007 KPMQQVVVAGQ
-1017 VQKPISSTEVQEKA
+1017 VQEPISSTEVQEKA
-1031 YVVNQRENDMRN
+1031 YVVNQKENDMRN
-1043 VLQTPPTYTVPPL
+1043 VLQAPPKYELPPL
-1056 ALLSIPR
+1056 TLLSIPQ
-1063 QAALDNK
+1063 QAALDNT
-1070 EWLEEQKELLDT
+1070 EWLEEQEELLNT

-1223 AKPHEVKLM
+1223 AKPHEVKLI

-1295 EREIPGETLP
+1295 GREIPGETLP

-1415 DEIEKT
+1415 DEIERT

-1429 KPNYLFQQE
+1429 KPNYLFKQE
-1438 DLLAKTEQSE
+1438 DLLAKSEQSE

-1490 ESQGIISEARGT
+1490 ESQGIISEGRGT

>member
-54 CRFPLIPDDGFD
+54 CRFPLVPDNGFD
-66 EDDVREQPRF
+66 EEDESEVNRF
-76 EEQHVQ
+76 EEQPVQ
-82 SGVYEDQPTQRGIKV
+82 GVTYEEPTAQRGIKV

-105 EKVVATYE
+105 EKVVSTYE
-113 EPEVQYEPDPEPVV
+113 EPEVQYEPVRESVV
-127 KKVSVP
+127 KKASVP
-133 SQESSRRPFRPTEMI
+133 SQESNRRPFRPTEMI

-158 VEKKVEKQEEE
+158 VEKKEEKQEEV

-194 TLSAFSEG
+194 TLSDFSEG
-202 QTTTPSSSGRAGNQQ
+202 QAPTSSSHRAANQQ
-217 EEQNHSKKE
+217 GEQQYEENKKE

-242 ERQEP
+242 ERQVP
-247 VVEEKEV
+247 LVEEKEV
-254 VQEINTPQEVS
+254 IQEMSTPQEVS
-265 ADEFLHKTIAERTED
+265 ADELLHKTVAEQMES
-280 AGKEKDVV
+280 AKLEKDVV
-288 VSNENSLQEELVD
+288 VLNENNLQEELVA
-301 SQVEHEDTILAE
+301 SKVEHEDTILSE
-313 EMKCNTEI
+313 EIKRNTEI
-321 EKQTSEE
+321 KQPTIEVEKQAPEE

-349 FAEIAETEEP
+349 VSKVEVIAETEELE
-359 EVEVTAETEESE
+359 EVVMETE
-371 EVEVTAETEES
+371 AP

-396 VEVTAETEESE
+396 AE
-407 EVEVTAETEESEEV
+407 
-421 EVTAEAEESEEVE
+421 
-434 VTAETEEFEEVKVI
+434 VI
-448 AEAEESEEAE
+448 AEAEEL
-458 VTTETEESEEVEEI
+458 
-472 AETEES
+472 
-478 EEVEEIAEA
+478 
-487 EESEE
+487 EE

-498 AEESEEVEVT
+498 AEET
-508 TETEESEEVEV
+508 
-519 TAETEESEEVEVT
+519 
-532 AEAEES
+532 
-538 EEVEVTAETEEF
+538 
-550 EEVKVIAE
+550 
-558 AEESEEAEVTT
+558 
-569 ETEESEEVE
+569 
-578 EIAETEESEEVE
+578 
-590 EIAEAEESEE
+590 
-600 VEVIAEAE
+600 EVIAETKAPV
-608 ESEEVEVTTETE
+608 VETFV
-620 ESEEV
+620 
-625 EVTAETEES
+625 AL
-634 EEVEVTAEAE
+634 
-644 ESEEVEVTA
+644 
-653 ETEEFEEVKVI
+653 
-664 AEAEESEE
+664 
-672 VEEIAEAEESEVEA
+672 EEIQQE
-686 FVELEETQPEM
+686 
-697 VLDEAI
+697 DEAI

-734 EENKLVVEEALVAEE
+734 EENRRVEEEAPVVEEQQVEEETPVAEE
-749 QPVVEEAPIAE
+749 QR
-760 GKPVVEEAPVAEEQL
+760 VVEEAPVAEEQR
-775 VVEEALVAEEQP
+775 VVEETPVVEEQRVVEETPVVEEQRVVEETPIAEEQP
-787 VVEEAPI
+787 VV
-794 AEGKSVVEEA
+794 
-804 PVAEEQLVV
+804 Q
-813 EETTIAEE
+813 
-821 KPVVPK
+821 K

-851 LMERHAART
+851 LMERHAARANA
-860 SVMQPSMGERVEN
+860 MQPSANVRVEN
-873 KPVHQV
+873 KPVQQEVAEPQV
-879 EESPVQQVVVES
+879 EEHPVQQVVAEPQM
-891 RVEEQPVKQ
+891 EEHPVQQ
-900 VVVDPQ
+900 VVAEPQVEKHPVQQVVEKPQ
-906 VEEQPMQQV
+906 VEEHPVQQV
-915 VVEPQVE
+915 VAEPQVE
-922 EQPMQQVVVEPQVKE
+922 EQPMQQVVA
-937 QPMQQVVVEPQVEVQ
+937 
-952 PMQQVV
+952 
-958 VEPQVKEQPM
+958 
-968 QQVVVEP
+968 
-975 QVKEQPMQQVV
+975 
-986 VEPQVEEQLGQQMVV
+986 EPQVEEHPVQQEVA
-1001 ESQVEE
+1001 EPQVEE
-1007 KPMQQVVVEQ
+1007 HPVQQVVVEQ

-1043 VLQTPPTYTVPPL
+1043 VLHTPPTYTVPPL
-1056 ALLSIPR
+1056 ALLSIP
-1063 QAALDNK
+1063 QQSALDNT

-1429 KPNYLFQQE
+1429 KPNYLFKQE
-1438 DLLAKTEQSE
+1438 DLLAKTEQAE

-1454 FDACQFVVEQG
+1454 FEACQFVVEQG

-1490 ESQGIISEARGT
+1490 QSQGIISEARGT

>member
-1 MLDWMKKL
+1 T
-9 FNKEEEQTAMN
+9 EEA
-20 KEVPKQIE
+20 EV
-28 SQPKI
+28 
-33 PRVNHY
+33 
-39 TEAREAQMASRNAGK
+39 
-54 CRFPLIPDDGFD
+54 
-66 EDDVREQPRF
+66 
-76 EEQHVQ
+76 
-82 SGVYEDQPTQRGIKV
+82 
-97 ERSRRPYV
+97 
-105 EKVVATYE
+105 
-113 EPEVQYEPDPEPVV
+113 
-127 KKVSVP
+127 
-133 SQESSRRPFRPTEMI
+133 
-148 SPIYGYNRPS
+148 
-158 VEKKVEKQEEE
+158 
-169 KEREDLEISVEGKSV
+169 
-184 VDAWLEKKGY
+184 
-194 TLSAFSEG
+194 
-202 QTTTPSSSGRAGNQQ
+202 
-217 EEQNHSKKE
+217 
-226 EKSVV
+226 
-231 DQWLEKNGYEI
+231 
-242 ERQEP
+242 
-247 VVEEKEV
+247 
-254 VQEINTPQEVS
+254 
-265 ADEFLHKTIAERTED
+265 
-280 AGKEKDVV
+280 
-288 VSNENSLQEELVD
+288 
-301 SQVEHEDTILAE
+301 
-313 EMKCNTEI
+313 
-321 EKQTSEE
+321 
-328 SVIVKAEE
+328 
-336 KLEETIIVEIPEE
+336 
-349 FAEIAETEEP
+349 IAETEG
-359 EVEVTAETEESE
+359 
-371 EVEVTAETEES
+371 
-382 EEVEVIAE
+382 
-390 AEESEE
+390 
-396 VEVTAETEESE
+396 
-407 EVEVTAETEESEEV
+407 
-421 EVTAEAEESEEVE
+421 
-434 VTAETEEFEEVKVI
+434 
-448 AEAEESEEAE
+448 
-458 VTTETEESEEVEEI
+458 
-472 AETEES
+472 
-478 EEVEEIAEA
+478 
-487 EESEE
+487 
-492 VEVIAE
+492 
-498 AEESEEVEVT
+498 
-508 TETEESEEVEV
+508 
-519 TAETEESEEVEVT
+519 
-532 AEAEES
+532 
-538 EEVEVTAETEEF
+538 
-550 EEVKVIAE
+550 
-558 AEESEEAEVTT
+558 
-569 ETEESEEVE
+569 
-578 EIAETEESEEVE
+578 
-590 EIAEAEESEE
+590 
-600 VEVIAEAE
+600 
-608 ESEEVEVTTETE
+608 
-620 ESEEV
+620 
-625 EVTAETEES
+625 
-634 EEVEVTAEAE
+634 
-644 ESEEVEVTA
+644 
-653 ETEEFEEVKVI
+653 
-664 AEAEESEE
+664 
-672 VEEIAEAEESEVEA
+672 SEVEA
-686 FVELEETQPEM
+686 IVELEETQQEM

-703 EQKSEFIHV
+703 EQKNEFIHV
-712 AEADEQTKKDVQS
+712 AEADEQTKEDVQS

-734 EENKLVVEEALVAEE
+734 EESKLFVEEGPVAEEQPVAEEGPVAEE
-749 QPVVEEAPIAE
+749 QPVVEE
-760 GKPVVEEAPVAEEQL
+760 GPVAK
-775 VVEEALVAEEQP
+775 EQP
-787 VVEEAPI
+787 IV
-794 AEGKSVVEEA
+794 
-804 PVAEEQLVV
+804 Q
-813 EETTIAEE
+813 
-821 KPVVPK
+821 K

-860 SVMQPSMGERVEN
+860 SAMQSSMSERVEN
-873 KPVHQV
+873 KPVHQL
-879 EESPVQQVVVES
+879 EEQPKQQMVVEP
-891 RVEEQPVKQ
+891 RVEEK
-900 VVVDPQ
+900 
-906 VEEQPMQQV
+906 PMQQV

-922 EQPMQQVVVEPQVKE
+922 EQPV
-937 QPMQQVVVEPQVEVQ
+937 
-952 PMQQVV
+952 
-958 VEPQVKEQPM
+958 
-968 QQVVVEP
+968 
-975 QVKEQPMQQVV
+975 
-986 VEPQVEEQLGQQMVV
+986 QQMVV
-1001 ESQVEE
+1001 ESRVEE
-1007 KPMQQVVVEQ
+1007 RPVQQMVAGQ
-1017 VQKPISSTEVQEKA
+1017 VQKPSSSTEPQEKA

-1056 ALLSIPR
+1056 ALLSIP
-1063 QAALDNK
+1063 QQSALDNT

-1223 AKPHEVKLM
+1223 AKPHEVKLI

-1429 KPNYLFQQE
+1429 KPNYLFKQE
-1438 DLLAKTEQSE
+1438 DLLAKSEQSE

-1454 FDACQFVVEQG
+1454 LDACQFVVEQG

-1490 ESQGIISEARGT
+1490 ESQGIISEGRGT

-1517 QETNV
+1517 QETNI

>member
-1 MLDWMKKL
+1 
-9 FNKEEEQTAMN
+9 
-20 KEVPKQIE
+20 
-28 SQPKI
+28 
-33 PRVNHY
+33 
-39 TEAREAQMASRNAGK
+39 
-54 CRFPLIPDDGFD
+54 
-66 EDDVREQPRF
+66 
-76 EEQHVQ
+76 
-82 SGVYEDQPTQRGIKV
+82 
-97 ERSRRPYV
+97 
-105 EKVVATYE
+105 
-113 EPEVQYEPDPEPVV
+113 
-127 KKVSVP
+127 
-133 SQESSRRPFRPTEMI
+133 
-148 SPIYGYNRPS
+148 
-158 VEKKVEKQEEE
+158 
-169 KEREDLEISVEGKSV
+169 
-184 VDAWLEKKGY
+184 
-194 TLSAFSEG
+194 
-202 QTTTPSSSGRAGNQQ
+202 
-217 EEQNHSKKE
+217 
-226 EKSVV
+226 
-231 DQWLEKNGYEI
+231 
-242 ERQEP
+242 
-247 VVEEKEV
+247 
-254 VQEINTPQEVS
+254 
-265 ADEFLHKTIAERTED
+265 
-280 AGKEKDVV
+280 
-288 VSNENSLQEELVD
+288 
-301 SQVEHEDTILAE
+301 
-313 EMKCNTEI
+313 
-321 EKQTSEE
+321 
-328 SVIVKAEE
+328 
-336 KLEETIIVEIPEE
+336 
-349 FAEIAETEEP
+349 
-359 EVEVTAETEESE
+359 ETEESE
-371 EVEVTAETEES
+371 EVEVIAETEES

-390 AEESEE
+390 AKELEE
-396 VEVTAETEESE
+396 VEV
-407 EVEVTAETEESEEV
+407 
-421 EVTAEAEESEEVE
+421 
-434 VTAETEEFEEVKVI
+434 I
-448 AEAEESEEAE
+448 
-458 VTTETEESEEVEEI
+458 TET
-472 AETEES
+472 
-478 EEVEEIAEA
+478 

-498 AEESEEVEVT
+498 T
-508 TETEESEEVEV
+508 
-519 TAETEESEEVEVT
+519 
-532 AEAEES
+532 
-538 EEVEVTAETEEF
+538 
-550 EEVKVIAE
+550 
-558 AEESEEAEVTT
+558 
-569 ETEESEEVE
+569 
-578 EIAETEESEEVE
+578 
-590 EIAEAEESEE
+590 EE

-608 ESEEVEVTTETE
+608 EVE
-620 ESEEV
+620 
-625 EVTAETEES
+625 
-634 EEVEVTAEAE
+634 
-644 ESEEVEVTA
+644 
-653 ETEEFEEVKVI
+653 VI
-664 AEAEESEE
+664 AEAEETE
-672 VEEIAEAEESEVEA
+672 VIAETKAPVVETFVALEEIQQE
-686 FVELEETQPEM
+686 
-697 VLDEAI
+697 DEAI

-734 EENKLVVEEALVAEE
+734 EENRRVVEEAQVAEEQRVVEEAPVVEEQRVVEETPIAEE
-749 QPVVEEAPIAE
+749 QPVV
-760 GKPVVEEAPVAEEQL
+760 Q
-775 VVEEALVAEEQP
+775 
-787 VVEEAPI
+787 
-794 AEGKSVVEEA
+794 
-804 PVAEEQLVV
+804 
-813 EETTIAEE
+813 
-821 KPVVPK
+821 K

-851 LMERHAART
+851 LMERHAARANA
-860 SVMQPSMGERVEN
+860 MQPSANVRVEN
-873 KPVHQV
+873 KPV
-879 EESPVQQVVVES
+879 QQEVAE
-891 RVEEQPVKQ
+891 
-900 VVVDPQ
+900 PQ
-906 VEEQPMQQV
+906 VEERPVQQV

-922 EQPMQQVVVEPQVKE
+922 ERPV
-937 QPMQQVVVEPQVEVQ
+937 
-952 PMQQVV
+952 
-958 VEPQVKEQPM
+958 
-968 QQVVVEP
+968 
-975 QVKEQPMQQVV
+975 QQVV
-986 VEPQVEEQLGQQMVV
+986 VEPQVEERPVQQVA
-1001 ESQVEE
+1001 EPQVEE
-1007 KPMQQVVVEQ
+1007 RPVQQVVAEPQVEEQPMQQVVVEQ

-1043 VLQTPPTYTVPPL
+1043 VLHTPPTYTVPPL
-1056 ALLSIPR
+1056 ALLSIP
-1063 QAALDNK
+1063 QQSALDNT

-1429 KPNYLFQQE
+1429 KPNYLFKQE
-1438 DLLAKTEQSE
+1438 DLLAKTEQAE

-1454 FDACQFVVEQG
+1454 LDACQFVVEQG

-1490 ESQGIISEARGT
+1490 ESQGIISEGRGT

>member
-1 MLDWMKKL
+1 
-9 FNKEEEQTAMN
+9 
-20 KEVPKQIE
+20 EV
-28 SQPKI
+28 
-33 PRVNHY
+33 
-39 TEAREAQMASRNAGK
+39 
-54 CRFPLIPDDGFD
+54 
-66 EDDVREQPRF
+66 
-76 EEQHVQ
+76 
-82 SGVYEDQPTQRGIKV
+82 
-97 ERSRRPYV
+97 
-105 EKVVATYE
+105 
-113 EPEVQYEPDPEPVV
+113 
-127 KKVSVP
+127 
-133 SQESSRRPFRPTEMI
+133 
-148 SPIYGYNRPS
+148 
-158 VEKKVEKQEEE
+158 
-169 KEREDLEISVEGKSV
+169 
-184 VDAWLEKKGY
+184 
-194 TLSAFSEG
+194 
-202 QTTTPSSSGRAGNQQ
+202 
-217 EEQNHSKKE
+217 
-226 EKSVV
+226 
-231 DQWLEKNGYEI
+231 
-242 ERQEP
+242 
-247 VVEEKEV
+247 
-254 VQEINTPQEVS
+254 
-265 ADEFLHKTIAERTED
+265 IAE
-280 AGKEKDVV
+280 A
-288 VSNENSLQEELVD
+288 EEL
-301 SQVEHEDTILAE
+301 
-313 EMKCNTEI
+313 
-321 EKQTSEE
+321 
-328 SVIVKAEE
+328 
-336 KLEETIIVEIPEE
+336 
-349 FAEIAETEEP
+349 
-359 EVEVTAETEESE
+359 
-371 EVEVTAETEES
+371 

-390 AEESEE
+390 AEE
-396 VEVTAETEESE
+396 T
-407 EVEVTAETEESEEV
+407 
-421 EVTAEAEESEEVE
+421 
-434 VTAETEEFEEVKVI
+434 
-448 AEAEESEEAE
+448 
-458 VTTETEESEEVEEI
+458 
-472 AETEES
+472 
-478 EEVEEIAEA
+478 
-487 EESEE
+487 
-492 VEVIAE
+492 EVIAE
-498 AEESEEVEVT
+498 TKAPVVETFV
-508 TETEESEEVEV
+508 
-519 TAETEESEEVEVT
+519 AL
-532 AEAEES
+532 
-538 EEVEVTAETEEF
+538 
-550 EEVKVIAE
+550 
-558 AEESEEAEVTT
+558 
-569 ETEESEEVE
+569 E
-578 EIAETEESEEVE
+578 EIQQE
-590 EIAEAEESEE
+590 
-600 VEVIAEAE
+600 
-608 ESEEVEVTTETE
+608 
-620 ESEEV
+620 
-625 EVTAETEES
+625 
-634 EEVEVTAEAE
+634 
-644 ESEEVEVTA
+644 
-653 ETEEFEEVKVI
+653 
-664 AEAEESEE
+664 
-672 VEEIAEAEESEVEA
+672 
-686 FVELEETQPEM
+686 
-697 VLDEAI
+697 DEAI

-725 FANVLIAET
+725 FADVLIAE
-734 EENKLVVEEALVAEE
+734 E
-749 QPVVEEAPIAE
+749 Q
-760 GKPVVEEAPVAEEQL
+760 PVVEEAPVAEEQ
-775 VVEEALVAEEQP
+775 Q
-787 VVEEAPI
+787 VVEEAPVV
-794 AEGKSVVEEA
+794 EEQPVVEEA
-804 PVAEEQLVV
+804 PVAEEQQVV
-813 EETTIAEE
+813 EEA
-821 KPVVPK
+821 PVVEEQPVVEEAPVVEEQPVVQK

-851 LMERHAART
+851 LMERHAARANA
-860 SVMQPSMGERVEN
+860 MQPSANVRVEN
-873 KPVHQV
+873 KPVQQEVAEPQV
-879 EESPVQQVVVES
+879 EEHPVQQVVAEPQM
-891 RVEEQPVKQ
+891 EEHPVQQ
-900 VVVDPQ
+900 VVAKPQ
-906 VEEQPMQQV
+906 VEEQTMKQV
-915 VVEPQVE
+915 VAEPQVEERLVQQEVAEPQVE
-922 EQPMQQVVVEPQVKE
+922 EQPMQQVVA
-937 QPMQQVVVEPQVEVQ
+937 EPQVEEHSV
-952 PMQQVV
+952 QQVV
-958 VEPQVKEQPM
+958 A
-968 QQVVVEP
+968 
-975 QVKEQPMQQVV
+975 
-986 VEPQVEEQLGQQMVV
+986 EPQVEEQ
-1001 ESQVEE
+1001 
-1007 KPMQQVVVEQ
+1007 PIQQVVVEQ

-1043 VLQTPPTYTVPPL
+1043 VLHTPPTYTVPPL
-1056 ALLSIPR
+1056 ALLSIP
-1063 QAALDNK
+1063 QQSALDNT

-1429 KPNYLFQQE
+1429 KPNYLFKQE
-1438 DLLAKTEQSE
+1438 DLLAKTEQAE

-1454 FDACQFVVEQG
+1454 FEACQFVVEQG

-1490 ESQGIISEARGT
+1490 QSQGIISEARGT

>member
-54 CRFPLIPDDGFD
+54 CRFPLVPDNGFD
-66 EDDVREQPRF
+66 EEDESEVNRF
-76 EEQHVQ
+76 EEQPVQ
-82 SGVYEDQPTQRGIKV
+82 GVAYEEPTAQRGIKV

-105 EKVVATYE
+105 EKVVSTYE
-113 EPEVQYEPDPEPVV
+113 EPEVQYEPVRESVV
-127 KKVSVP
+127 KKASAP
-133 SQESSRRPFRPTEMI
+133 SQESNRRPFRPTEMI

-158 VEKKVEKQEEE
+158 VEKKVEKQEEV

-194 TLSAFSEG
+194 KLSDFSEG
-202 QTTTPSSSGRAGNQQ
+202 QAPTSSSHRAANQQ
-217 EEQNHSKKE
+217 GEQQYEENKKE

-242 ERQEP
+242 ERQVP
-247 VVEEKEV
+247 LVEEKEV
-254 VQEINTPQEVS
+254 IKEMSTPQEVS
-265 ADEFLHKTIAERTED
+265 ADELLHKTVAEQMES
-280 AGKEKDVV
+280 AKLEKDVV
-288 VSNENSLQEELVD
+288 VLNENNLQEELVA
-301 SQVEHEDTILAE
+301 SKVEHEDTILSE
-313 EMKCNTEI
+313 EIKRNTEI
-321 EKQTSEE
+321 KQPTIEVEKQAPEE

-349 FAEIAETEEP
+349 VSKVEVIAETEELEEVVMETEAP
-359 EVEVTAETEESE
+359 EEVEEEVEVIAETKEPEEVVMETEEVEVIAEAEEVEVIVETEESE
-371 EVEVTAETEES
+371 EVEVIAEAKESEEVEVIAEAKESEEVEVIAEAKESEEVEVIAEAKESEEVEVIAEAKESEEVEVIAETEES

-390 AEESEE
+390 AKELEE
-396 VEVTAETEESE
+396 VEV
-407 EVEVTAETEESEEV
+407 
-421 EVTAEAEESEEVE
+421 
-434 VTAETEEFEEVKVI
+434 I
-448 AEAEESEEAE
+448 
-458 VTTETEESEEVEEI
+458 TET
-472 AETEES
+472 
-478 EEVEEIAEA
+478 

-498 AEESEEVEVT
+498 T
-508 TETEESEEVEV
+508 
-519 TAETEESEEVEVT
+519 
-532 AEAEES
+532 
-538 EEVEVTAETEEF
+538 
-550 EEVKVIAE
+550 
-558 AEESEEAEVTT
+558 
-569 ETEESEEVE
+569 
-578 EIAETEESEEVE
+578 
-590 EIAEAEESEE
+590 EE

-608 ESEEVEVTTETE
+608 EVE
-620 ESEEV
+620 
-625 EVTAETEES
+625 
-634 EEVEVTAEAE
+634 
-644 ESEEVEVTA
+644 
-653 ETEEFEEVKVI
+653 VI
-664 AEAEESEE
+664 AEAEETE
-672 VEEIAEAEESEVEA
+672 VIAETKAPVVETFVALEEIQQE
-686 FVELEETQPEM
+686 
-697 VLDEAI
+697 DEAI

-734 EENKLVVEEALVAEE
+734 EENRRVVEEAQVAEEQRVVEEAPVVEEQRVVEEAPVVEEQRVVEEAPVVEEQRVVEETPIAEE
-749 QPVVEEAPIAE
+749 QPVV
-760 GKPVVEEAPVAEEQL
+760 Q
-775 VVEEALVAEEQP
+775 
-787 VVEEAPI
+787 
-794 AEGKSVVEEA
+794 
-804 PVAEEQLVV
+804 
-813 EETTIAEE
+813 
-821 KPVVPK
+821 K

-851 LMERHAART
+851 LMERHAARANA
-860 SVMQPSMGERVEN
+860 MQPSANVRVEN
-873 KPVHQV
+873 KPVQQEVAEPQV
-879 EESPVQQVVVES
+879 EERPVQQVVAE
-891 RVEEQPVKQ
+891 
-900 VVVDPQ
+900 PQ
-906 VEEQPMQQV
+906 VEENPMQQV

-922 EQPMQQVVVEPQVKE
+922 ERPV
-937 QPMQQVVVEPQVEVQ
+937 
-952 PMQQVV
+952 
-958 VEPQVKEQPM
+958 
-968 QQVVVEP
+968 
-975 QVKEQPMQQVV
+975 QQVV
-986 VEPQVEEQLGQQMVV
+986 VEPQVEERPVQQVVV
-1001 ESQVEE
+1001 EPQVEE
-1007 KPMQQVVVEQ
+1007 RPVQQVAEPQVEERPVQQVVAEPQVEEQPMQQVVVEQ

-1043 VLQTPPTYTVPPL
+1043 VLHTPPTYTVPPL
-1056 ALLSIPR
+1056 ALLSIP
-1063 QAALDNK
+1063 QQSALDNT

-1429 KPNYLFQQE
+1429 KPNYLFKQE
-1438 DLLAKTEQSE
+1438 DLLAKTEQAE

-1454 FDACQFVVEQG
+1454 LDACQFVVEQG

-1490 ESQGIISEARGT
+1490 ESQGIISEGRGT

>member
-20 KEVPKQIE
+20 KEVPKQVE

-54 CRFPLIPDDGFD
+54 CRFPLVPDNGFD
-66 EDDVREQPRF
+66 EEDVIETGHF
-76 EEQHVQ
+76 EEQPVQ
-82 SGVYEDQPTQRGIKV
+82 AVTYENEPIQRGIKV
-97 ERSRRPYV
+97 ERSRRQYV
-105 EKVVATYE
+105 EKVVSTYE
-113 EPEVQYEPDPEPVV
+113 EPQMQYEPEREPVV
-127 KKVSVP
+127 KKASTP
-133 SQESSRRPFRPTEMI
+133 AQESNRRPFRPTEMI

-158 VEKKVEKQEEE
+158 VEKKEEKQEEV

-194 TLSAFSEG
+194 TLSDFSEG
-202 QTTTPSSSGRAGNQQ
+202 QAPTSSSHRAANQQ
-217 EEQNHSKKE
+217 GERQYEESKKE

-247 VVEEKEV
+247 IVEEKEV
-254 VQEINTPQEVS
+254 VQEMSAPQEVP
-265 ADEFLHKTIAERTED
+265 AAELLHETIAERMEG
-280 AGKEKDVV
+280 AKQESDVV
-288 VSNENSLQEELVD
+288 DKNILQEELVD
-301 SQVEHEDTILAE
+301 SKVEHEDTILSE
-313 EMKCNTEI
+313 EIKRSTEI
-321 EKQTSEE
+321 EQPTIEVEKQAPEE

-336 KLEETIIVEIPEE
+336 KLEETIVVEIP
-349 FAEIAETEEP
+349 
-359 EVEVTAETEESE
+359 
-371 EVEVTAETEES
+371 

-390 AEESEE
+390 AEEAEEVEE
-396 VEVTAETEESE
+396 VEV
-407 EVEVTAETEESEEV
+407 
-421 EVTAEAEESEEVE
+421 
-434 VTAETEEFEEVKVI
+434 I
-448 AEAEESEEAE
+448 M
-458 VTTETEESEEVEEI
+458 
-472 AETEES
+472 
-478 EEVEEIAEA
+478 EA

-498 AEESEEVEVT
+498 AEESEEVEVIA
-508 TETEESEEVEV
+508 ETEELEEVEV
-519 TAETEESEEVEVT
+519 TAETEEL
-532 AEAEES
+532 
-538 EEVEVTAETEEF
+538 EEVEVTAETEEL
-550 EEVKVIAE
+550 EEV
-558 AEESEEAEVTT
+558 EVVA
-569 ETEESEEVE
+569 ETEELEEVE
-578 EIAETEESEEVE
+578 VIAETEEL
-590 EIAEAEESEE
+590 EE

-608 ESEEVEVTTETE
+608 ESEEVEVIAETE
-620 ESEEV
+620 APEEV
-625 EVTAETEES
+625 EPVA
-634 EEVEVTAEAE
+634 
-644 ESEEVEVTA
+644 
-653 ETEEFEEVKVI
+653 
-664 AEAEESEE
+664 
-672 VEEIAEAEESEVEA
+672 
-686 FVELEETQPEM
+686 LEEMQQEM
-697 VLDEAI
+697 VLNEAI
-703 EQKSEFIHV
+703 EQKNEFIHV
-712 AEADEQTKKDVQS
+712 AVADEQTKKDVQS
-725 FANVLIAET
+725 FADVLIAE
-734 EENKLVVEEALVAEE
+734 EQSVVEETPIVEEQPVAEE
-749 QPVVEEAPIAE
+749 APVVEGQSVVEEAPIAE
-760 GKPVVEEAPVAEEQL
+760 EQPVAEETSVVEEQPVAEEAPVVEEQSVVEETPIVEEQPAAEEAPVVEEQSVVEETPIVEEAPV
-775 VVEEALVAEEQP
+775 VEGQS

-794 AEGKSVVEEA
+794 AEEQPVAEETSVVEEQ
-804 PVAEEQLVV
+804 PVAEETSIVEEQPVAEEAPVV
-813 EETTIAEE
+813 EEQ
-821 KPVVPK
+821 PVVQK

-836 HVPFNVVMLKQDRTR
+836 HVPFNVVMLKQDRAR
-851 LMERHAART
+851 LMERHASRT
-860 SVMQPSMGERVEN
+860 NGMQSSMSERVEN

-879 EESPVQQVVVES
+879 EEQ
-891 RVEEQPVKQ
+891 
-900 VVVDPQ
+900 PQ
-906 VEEQPMQQV
+906 VEEKPMQQV

-922 EQPMQQVVVEPQVKE
+922 EKQMQQ
-937 QPMQQVVVEPQVEVQ
+937 VVEPQVE
-952 PMQQVV
+952 
-958 VEPQVKEQPM
+958 EK
-968 QQVVVEP
+968 
-975 QVKEQPMQQVV
+975 PMQQVV
-986 VEPQVEEQLGQQMVV
+986 VEPQVEEKPMQQVVV
-1001 ESQVEE
+1001 EPQVEE
-1007 KPMQQVVVEQ
+1007 KPMQQVVVEPQVEEKPVQQVVEPQVEEVQPVQQVVAEQ
-1017 VQKPISSTEVQEKA
+1017 VQKPISSTEVEEKA
-1031 YVVNQRENDMRN
+1031 YVVNQRENDVRN
-1043 VLQTPPTYTVPPL
+1043 VLQTPPTYTIPSL
-1056 ALLSIPR
+1056 TLLSIPQ
-1063 QAALDNK
+1063 QAALDNT

-1295 EREIPGETLP
+1295 GREIPGETLP

-1429 KPNYLFQQE
+1429 KPNYLFKQE
-1438 DLLAKTEQSE
+1438 DLLAKTEQAE

-1454 FDACQFVVEQG
+1454 LDACQFVVEQG

-1490 ESQGIISEARGT
+1490 ESQGIISEGRGT

>member
-1 MLDWMKKL
+1 
-9 FNKEEEQTAMN
+9 T
-20 KEVPKQIE
+20 
-28 SQPKI
+28 
-33 PRVNHY
+33 
-39 TEAREAQMASRNAGK
+39 
-54 CRFPLIPDDGFD
+54 
-66 EDDVREQPRF
+66 
-76 EEQHVQ
+76 
-82 SGVYEDQPTQRGIKV
+82 
-97 ERSRRPYV
+97 
-105 EKVVATYE
+105 
-113 EPEVQYEPDPEPVV
+113 
-127 KKVSVP
+127 
-133 SQESSRRPFRPTEMI
+133 
-148 SPIYGYNRPS
+148 
-158 VEKKVEKQEEE
+158 
-169 KEREDLEISVEGKSV
+169 
-184 VDAWLEKKGY
+184 
-194 TLSAFSEG
+194 
-202 QTTTPSSSGRAGNQQ
+202 
-217 EEQNHSKKE
+217 
-226 EKSVV
+226 
-231 DQWLEKNGYEI
+231 
-242 ERQEP
+242 
-247 VVEEKEV
+247 
-254 VQEINTPQEVS
+254 
-265 ADEFLHKTIAERTED
+265 
-280 AGKEKDVV
+280 
-288 VSNENSLQEELVD
+288 EEL
-301 SQVEHEDTILAE
+301 E
-313 EMKCNTEI
+313 
-321 EKQTSEE
+321 
-328 SVIVKAEE
+328 
-336 KLEETIIVEIPEE
+336 
-349 FAEIAETEEP
+349 
-359 EVEVTAETEESE
+359 EVEVITETEESE
-371 EVEVTAETEES
+371 EVEVITETEES

-396 VEVTAETEESE
+396 VEV
-407 EVEVTAETEESEEV
+407 
-421 EVTAEAEESEEVE
+421 
-434 VTAETEEFEEVKVI
+434 I
-448 AEAEESEEAE
+448 AEVEESEEAE
-458 VTTETEESEEVEEI
+458 VI
-472 AETEES
+472 AE
-478 EEVEEIAEA
+478 V

-498 AEESEEVEVT
+498 AEESEE
-508 TETEESEEVEV
+508 
-519 TAETEESEEVEVT
+519 A
-532 AEAEES
+532 
-538 EEVEVTAETEEF
+538 
-550 EEVKVIAE
+550 KVIAE
-558 AEESEEAEVTT
+558 INAPVV
-569 ETEESEEVE
+569 ETFVALE
-578 EIAETEESEEVE
+578 EIQQE
-590 EIAEAEESEE
+590 
-600 VEVIAEAE
+600 
-608 ESEEVEVTTETE
+608 
-620 ESEEV
+620 
-625 EVTAETEES
+625 
-634 EEVEVTAEAE
+634 
-644 ESEEVEVTA
+644 
-653 ETEEFEEVKVI
+653 
-664 AEAEESEE
+664 
-672 VEEIAEAEESEVEA
+672 
-686 FVELEETQPEM
+686 
-697 VLDEAI
+697 DEAI
-703 EQKSEFIHV
+703 EQKSEFIYV

-725 FANVLIAET
+725 FADVLIAE
-734 EENKLVVEEALVAEE
+734 E
-749 QPVVEEAPIAE
+749 Q
-760 GKPVVEEAPVAEEQL
+760 PVVEEAPVAEEQQ
-775 VVEEALVAEEQP
+775 VVEEAPVVEEQSVVEEAPVVEEQPVAEETLVAEEQRVVEEAPVVEEQRVVEEVPVAEEQP
-787 VVEEAPI
+787 VV
-794 AEGKSVVEEA
+794 
-804 PVAEEQLVV
+804 Q
-813 EETTIAEE
+813 
-821 KPVVPK
+821 K

-851 LMERHAART
+851 LMERHAARANA
-860 SVMQPSMGERVEN
+860 MQPSANVRVEN
-873 KPVHQV
+873 KPVQQEVAEPQV
-879 EESPVQQVVVES
+879 EERPVQQVVAKPQ
-891 RVEEQPVKQ
+891 VEEHPVQQ
-900 VVVDPQ
+900 VVAKPQ
-906 VEEQPMQQV
+906 VEEQTMQQV
-915 VVEPQVE
+915 VAEPQVEERPVQQEVAEPQVE
-922 EQPMQQVVVEPQVKE
+922 EQPMQQVVA
-937 QPMQQVVVEPQVEVQ
+937 EPQVEERPV
-952 PMQQVV
+952 QQVV
-958 VEPQVKEQPM
+958 AEPQVEEHPV
-968 QQVVVEP
+968 QQVVA
-975 QVKEQPMQQVV
+975 
-986 VEPQVEEQLGQQMVV
+986 EPQVEEQ
-1001 ESQVEE
+1001 
-1007 KPMQQVVVEQ
+1007 PIQQVVVEQ

-1043 VLQTPPTYTVPPL
+1043 VLHTPPTYTVPPL
-1056 ALLSIPR
+1056 ALLSIP
-1063 QAALDNK
+1063 QQSALDNT

-1243 YNSVPHLVAPVIT
+1243 YNAVPHLVAPVIT

-1429 KPNYLFQQE
+1429 KPNYLFKQE
-1438 DLLAKTEQSE
+1438 DLLAKTEQAE

-1454 FDACQFVVEQG
+1454 FEACQFVVEQG

-1490 ESQGIISEARGT
+1490 QSQGIISEARGT

>member
-54 CRFPLIPDDGFD
+54 CRFPLVPDNGFD
-66 EDDVREQPRF
+66 EEDESEVNRF
-76 EEQHVQ
+76 EEQPVQ
-82 SGVYEDQPTQRGIKV
+82 GVTYEEPTAQRGIKV

-105 EKVVATYE
+105 EKVVSTYE
-113 EPEVQYEPDPEPVV
+113 EPEVQYEPVRESVV
-127 KKVSVP
+127 KKASAP
-133 SQESSRRPFRPTEMI
+133 SQESNRRPFRPTEMI

-158 VEKKVEKQEEE
+158 VEKKEEKQEEV

-194 TLSAFSEG
+194 KLSDFSEG
-202 QTTTPSSSGRAGNQQ
+202 QAPTSSSHRAANQQ
-217 EEQNHSKKE
+217 GEQQYEENKKE

-242 ERQEP
+242 ERQVP
-247 VVEEKEV
+247 LVEEKEV
-254 VQEINTPQEVS
+254 IQEMSTPQEVS
-265 ADEFLHKTIAERTED
+265 ADELLHKTVAEQMES
-280 AGKEKDVV
+280 AKLEKDVV
-288 VSNENSLQEELVD
+288 VLNENNLQEELVA
-301 SQVEHEDTILAE
+301 SKVEHEDTILSE
-313 EMKCNTEI
+313 EIKRNTEI
-321 EKQTSEE
+321 KQPTIEVEKQAPEE

-349 FAEIAETEEP
+349 VSK
-359 EVEVTAETEESE
+359 VEVIAETEESE
-371 EVEVTAETEES
+371 EVEVIAEAEELEEVEVIAEAEESEEAEVIAETEESEEVEVIAEGEESEEAEVIAEAEELEEVEVIAEAEESEEVEVIAEAEELEEVEVIAEAEESGEVEVIAEAKELEEVEVIAETEES

-396 VEVTAETEESE
+396 AE
-407 EVEVTAETEESEEV
+407 
-421 EVTAEAEESEEVE
+421 
-434 VTAETEEFEEVKVI
+434 VI
-448 AEAEESEEAE
+448 AEAEEL
-458 VTTETEESEEVEEI
+458 
-472 AETEES
+472 
-478 EEVEEIAEA
+478 
-487 EESEE
+487 EE

-498 AEESEEVEVT
+498 AEET
-508 TETEESEEVEV
+508 
-519 TAETEESEEVEVT
+519 
-532 AEAEES
+532 
-538 EEVEVTAETEEF
+538 
-550 EEVKVIAE
+550 
-558 AEESEEAEVTT
+558 
-569 ETEESEEVE
+569 
-578 EIAETEESEEVE
+578 
-590 EIAEAEESEE
+590 
-600 VEVIAEAE
+600 EVIAETKAPV
-608 ESEEVEVTTETE
+608 VETFV
-620 ESEEV
+620 
-625 EVTAETEES
+625 AL
-634 EEVEVTAEAE
+634 
-644 ESEEVEVTA
+644 
-653 ETEEFEEVKVI
+653 
-664 AEAEESEE
+664 
-672 VEEIAEAEESEVEA
+672 EEIQQE
-686 FVELEETQPEM
+686 
-697 VLDEAI
+697 DEAI

-734 EENKLVVEEALVAEE
+734 EENRRVVEEAQVAEEQRVVEEAPVVEEQRVVEETPVVEEQRVVEETPIAEE
-749 QPVVEEAPIAE
+749 QPVV
-760 GKPVVEEAPVAEEQL
+760 Q
-775 VVEEALVAEEQP
+775 
-787 VVEEAPI
+787 
-794 AEGKSVVEEA
+794 
-804 PVAEEQLVV
+804 
-813 EETTIAEE
+813 
-821 KPVVPK
+821 K

-851 LMERHAART
+851 LMERHAARANA
-860 SVMQPSMGERVEN
+860 MQPSANVRVEN
-873 KPVHQV
+873 KPVQQEVVEPQV
-879 EESPVQQVVVES
+879 EERPVQQVVAE
-891 RVEEQPVKQ
+891 
-900 VVVDPQ
+900 PQ
-906 VEEQPMQQV
+906 VEERPVQQVVAEPQVEENPMQQV

-922 EQPMQQVVVEPQVKE
+922 ERPV
-937 QPMQQVVVEPQVEVQ
+937 
-952 PMQQVV
+952 
-958 VEPQVKEQPM
+958 
-968 QQVVVEP
+968 
-975 QVKEQPMQQVV
+975 QQVV
-986 VEPQVEEQLGQQMVV
+986 VEPQVEERPVQQVV
-1001 ESQVEE
+1001 EPQVEE
-1007 KPMQQVVVEQ
+1007 QPMQQVVVEQ

-1043 VLQTPPTYTVPPL
+1043 VLHTPPTYTVPPL
-1056 ALLSIPR
+1056 ALLSIP
-1063 QAALDNK
+1063 QQSALDNT

-1429 KPNYLFQQE
+1429 KPNYLFKQE
-1438 DLLAKTEQSE
+1438 DLLAKTEQAE

-1454 FDACQFVVEQG
+1454 LDACQFVVEQG

-1490 ESQGIISEARGT
+1490 ESQGIISEGRGT

>member
-54 CRFPLIPDDGFD
+54 CRFPLVPDNGFD
-66 EDDVREQPRF
+66 EEDESEVNRF
-76 EEQHVQ
+76 EEQPVQ
-82 SGVYEDQPTQRGIKV
+82 GVAYEEPTAQRGIKV

-105 EKVVATYE
+105 EKVVSTYE
-113 EPEVQYEPDPEPVV
+113 EPEVQYEPVRESVV
-127 KKVSVP
+127 KKASAP
-133 SQESSRRPFRPTEMI
+133 SQESNRRPFRPTEMI

-158 VEKKVEKQEEE
+158 VEKKVEKQEEV
-169 KEREDLEISVEGKSV
+169 KEREDLEISVEGKAV

-194 TLSAFSEG
+194 KLSDFSEG
-202 QTTTPSSSGRAGNQQ
+202 QATSSAPGEVVEQKGQQ
-217 EEQNHSKKE
+217 GKKE

-242 ERQEP
+242 ERQVP
-247 VVEEKEV
+247 LVEEKEV
-254 VQEINTPQEVS
+254 IKEMSTPQEVS
-265 ADEFLHKTIAERTED
+265 ADELLHKTVEQMESA
-280 AGKEKDVV
+280 KLEKDVV
-288 VSNENSLQEELVD
+288 VLNENNLQEELVA
-301 SQVEHEDTILAE
+301 SKVEHEDTILSE
-313 EMKCNTEI
+313 EIKRNTEI
-321 EKQTSEE
+321 KNPTIEVEKQAPEE

-349 FAEIAETEEP
+349 LEEVEVITETEEQEEVEVIAETEEL
-359 EVEVTAETEESE
+359 
-371 EVEVTAETEES
+371 

-396 VEVTAETEESE
+396 VEV
-407 EVEVTAETEESEEV
+407 
-421 EVTAEAEESEEVE
+421 
-434 VTAETEEFEEVKVI
+434 
-448 AEAEESEEAE
+448 
-458 VTTETEESEEVEEI
+458 I
-472 AETEES
+472 AETEEQ
-478 EEVEEIAEA
+478 EEVEVIAET
-487 EESEE
+487 EELEE

-498 AEESEEVEVT
+498 AEESEEVEVIA
-508 TETEESEEVEV
+508 ETEELEEVEV
-519 TAETEESEEVEVT
+519 IAETEESEEVEV
-532 AEAEES
+532 
-538 EEVEVTAETEEF
+538 
-550 EEVKVIAE
+550 
-558 AEESEEAEVTT
+558 
-569 ETEESEEVE
+569 
-578 EIAETEESEEVE
+578 IAETEESEEVE
-590 EIAEAEESEE
+590 VIAETEELEE

-608 ESEEVEVTTETE
+608 ELEEVEVIAETE
-620 ESEEV
+620 ELEEV
-625 EVTAETEES
+625 EVIAETKAPV
-634 EEVEVTAEAE
+634 VETFVAL
-644 ESEEVEVTA
+644 
-653 ETEEFEEVKVI
+653 
-664 AEAEESEE
+664 
-672 VEEIAEAEESEVEA
+672 EEIQQEDEV
-686 FVELEETQPEM
+686 
-697 VLDEAI
+697 I
-703 EQKSEFIHV
+703 EQNSEFIHV
-712 AEADEQTKKDVQS
+712 AEADEQTKNDVQS

-734 EENKLVVEEALVAEE
+734 EENKRVEEEAPVVEEQSVEEEVPVVEE
-749 QPVVEEAPIAE
+749 QPVV
-760 GKPVVEEAPVAEEQL
+760 K
-775 VVEEALVAEEQP
+775 
-787 VVEEAPI
+787 
-794 AEGKSVVEEA
+794 
-804 PVAEEQLVV
+804 
-813 EETTIAEE
+813 
-821 KPVVPK
+821 K

-851 LMERHAART
+851 LMERHAARANA
-860 SVMQPSMGERVEN
+860 MQPSANVRVEN
-873 KPVHQV
+873 KPVQQEVAEPQV
-879 EESPVQQVVVES
+879 EEQPMQQEVVEPQ
-891 RVEEQPVKQ
+891 VEEQPVQ
-900 VVVDPQ
+900 QEVVEPQ

-922 EQPMQQVVVEPQVKE
+922 EQP
-937 QPMQQVVVEPQVEVQ
+937 VQ
-952 PMQQVV
+952 RV
-958 VEPQVKEQPM
+958 
-968 QQVVVEP
+968 
-975 QVKEQPMQQVV
+975 
-986 VEPQVEEQLGQQMVV
+986 VV
-1001 ESQVEE
+1001 ESQVEQ
-1007 KPMQQVVVEQ
+1007 PIQQVVVEQ
-1017 VQKPISSTEVQEKA
+1017 VQKPISSTEVKEKA

-1043 VLQTPPTYTVPPL
+1043 VLHTPPTYTVPPL
-1056 ALLSIPR
+1056 ALLSIP
-1063 QAALDNK
+1063 QQTALDNT

-1407 VQGVYVSD
+1407 IQGVYVSD

-1421 VDHVKKQM
+1421 VDHVRKQM
-1429 KPNYLFQQE
+1429 KPNYLFKQE
-1438 DLLAKTEQSE
+1438 DLLAKTEQAE

-1490 ESQGIISEARGT
+1490 ESQGIISEGRGT

>member
-9 FNKEEEQTAMN
+9 FNKEEEKTVMN
-20 KEVPKQIE
+20 KEVPAQIE

-54 CRFPLIPDDGFD
+54 CRFPLIPDNGFD
-66 EDDVREQPRF
+66 EEDVREIEHF
-76 EEQHVQ
+76 EERPVQ
-82 SGVYEDQPTQRGIKV
+82 VVTYEEPSAQSGIKV
-97 ERSRRPYV
+97 ERSRRLYV
-105 EKVVATYE
+105 EKAVPTYE
-113 EPEVQYEPDPEPVV
+113 EPELQYEQEQEPTV
-127 KKVSVP
+127 KKASVP
-133 SQESSRRPFRPTEMI
+133 SKESNRRPFRPTEMI

-158 VEKKVEKQEEE
+158 VEKKVVQEEE
-169 KEREDLEISVEGKSV
+169 KEREDLEISIEGTSV

-194 TLSAFSEG
+194 TLSDFS
-202 QTTTPSSSGRAGNQQ
+202 AG
-217 EEQNHSKKE
+217 KKE
-226 EKSVV
+226 GSSNKEELNEQTQKNSKVKEKSVV
-231 DQWLEKNGYEI
+231 DAWLEKNGYEI
-242 ERQEP
+242 ESQVP
-247 VVEEKEV
+247 SLEES
-254 VQEINTPQEVS
+254 QSDQL
-265 ADEFLHKTIAERTED
+265 LHKTVGQLEEED
-280 AGKEKDVV
+280 TTVQALQQEQDVV
-288 VSNENSLQEELVD
+288 ELSHKEDSEETLQEESID
-301 SQVEHEDTILAE
+301 SKVENVETILRE
-313 EMKCNTEI
+313 EIECSTEI
-321 EKQTSEE
+321 EETVAAVVANQAEEE
-328 SVIVKAEE
+328 SSEDVVIVKTDEKLQETITIEIPDAFEEELEEATEEAAEE
-336 KLEETIIVEIPEE
+336 V
-349 FAEIAETEEP
+349 AEL
-359 EVEVTAETEESE
+359 
-371 EVEVTAETEES
+371 
-382 EEVEVIAE
+382 
-390 AEESEE
+390 
-396 VEVTAETEESE
+396 
-407 EVEVTAETEESEEV
+407 
-421 EVTAEAEESEEVE
+421 
-434 VTAETEEFEEVKVI
+434 
-448 AEAEESEEAE
+448 EESEEA
-458 VTTETEESEEVEEI
+458 TEEVVELEKPEEAAEEV
-472 AETEES
+472 
-478 EEVEEIAEA
+478 VEL
-487 EESEE
+487 
-492 VEVIAE
+492 
-498 AEESEEVEVT
+498 
-508 TETEESEEVEV
+508 
-519 TAETEESEEVEVT
+519 
-532 AEAEES
+532 
-538 EEVEVTAETEEF
+538 
-550 EEVKVIAE
+550 
-558 AEESEEAEVTT
+558 EESEEATEEVAELEEAKEAT
-569 ETEESEEVE
+569 EEVVELEKPEEAAEEVAELEESEEATEEVVE
-578 EIAETEESEEVE
+578 LEKPEEATEEVAELEEAKESAEEVAELEESEEATEEVAELEEAKEAAEEVVE
-590 EIAEAEESEE
+590 LEESEE
-600 VEVIAEAE
+600 AAEEVVELEKSEEAIEEVVELE
-608 ESEEVEVTTETE
+608 ESEEATEEVVELE
-620 ESEEV
+620 ESEE
-625 EVTAETEES
+625 AA
-634 EEVEVTAEAE
+634 EEVAELEEAKEAE
-644 ESEEVEVTA
+644 EVAELEGTKEEEPISQETVIEETMNTDLVENTPVA
-653 ETEEFEEVKVI
+653 GQPVISQQETITFK
-664 AEAEESEE
+664 
-672 VEEIAEAEESEVEA
+672 EESEV
-686 FVELEETQPEM
+686 FVPVSET
-697 VLDEAI
+697 
-703 EQKSEFIHV
+703 
-712 AEADEQTKKDVQS
+712 DEQTKKDVQN
-725 FANVLIAET
+725 FANVLI
-734 EENKLVVEEALVAEE
+734 EEAEEKKQVAEE
-749 QPVVEEAPIAE
+749 QP
-760 GKPVVEEAPVAEEQL
+760 
-775 VVEEALVAEEQP
+775 ALQ
-787 VVEEAPI
+787 I
-794 AEGKSVVEEA
+794 
-804 PVAEEQLVV
+804 
-813 EETTIAEE
+813 
-821 KPVVPK
+821 

-836 HVPFNVVMLKQDRTR
+836 HVPFNVVMLKQDRKK

-860 SVMQPSMGERVEN
+860 NVMQSTVSERVEEKPMQQMVVEPQVEG
-873 KPVHQV
+873 KPVQQMVVEPQVEEKPVQQMVVEPQVEEKPVQQMVVEPQV
-879 EESPVQQVVVES
+879 EESPVQQMVVE
-891 RVEEQPVKQ
+891 
-900 VVVDPQ
+900 PQ
-906 VEEQPMQQV
+906 VEGKPMQQMVVEPQVEGKPMQQV

-922 EQPMQQVVVEPQVKE
+922 E
-937 QPMQQVVVEPQVEVQ
+937 
-952 PMQQVV
+952 
-958 VEPQVKEQPM
+958 
-968 QQVVVEP
+968 
-975 QVKEQPMQQVV
+975 
-986 VEPQVEEQLGQQMVV
+986 
-1001 ESQVEE
+1001 
-1007 KPMQQVVVEQ
+1007 KPMQQVVVKQ
-1017 VQKPISSTEVQEKA
+1017 VQEPISSMEVQEKA

-1043 VLQTPPTYTVPPL
+1043 VLQTPPTYAIPPL
-1056 ALLSIPR
+1056 TLLSVPQ
-1063 QAALDNK
+1063 QAALDNT
-1070 EWLEEQKELLDT
+1070 EWLEEQKELLNT

-1295 EREIPGETLP
+1295 GREIPGETLP

-1421 VDHVKKQM
+1421 VDHVRKQM
-1429 KPNYLFQQE
+1429 KPNYLFKQE
-1438 DLLAKTEQSE
+1438 DLLAKTEQAE

-1490 ESQGIISEARGT
+1490 ESQGIISEGRGT

>member
-54 CRFPLIPDDGFD
+54 CRFPLVPDNGFD
-66 EDDVREQPRF
+66 EEDESEVNRF
-76 EEQHVQ
+76 EEQPVQ
-82 SGVYEDQPTQRGIKV
+82 GVAYEEPTAQRGIKV

-105 EKVVATYE
+105 EKVVSTYE
-113 EPEVQYEPDPEPVV
+113 EPEVQYEPVRESVV
-127 KKVSVP
+127 KKASAP
-133 SQESSRRPFRPTEMI
+133 SQESNRRPFRPTEMI

-158 VEKKVEKQEEE
+158 VEKKVEKQEEV

-194 TLSAFSEG
+194 KLSDFSEG
-202 QTTTPSSSGRAGNQQ
+202 QAPTSSSHRAANQQ
-217 EEQNHSKKE
+217 GEQQYEENKKE

-242 ERQEP
+242 ERQVP
-247 VVEEKEV
+247 LVEEKEV
-254 VQEINTPQEVS
+254 IKEMSTPQEVS
-265 ADEFLHKTIAERTED
+265 ADELLHKTVAEQMES
-280 AGKEKDVV
+280 AKLEKDVV
-288 VSNENSLQEELVD
+288 VLNENNLQEELVA
-301 SQVEHEDTILAE
+301 SKVEHEDTILSE
-313 EMKCNTEI
+313 EIKRNTEI
-321 EKQTSEE
+321 KQPTIEVEKQAPEE

-349 FAEIAETEEP
+349 VSKVEVIAETEELEEVVMETEAP
-359 EVEVTAETEESE
+359 EEVEEEVEVIAETKEPEEVVMETEEVEVIAEAKESE
-371 EVEVTAETEES
+371 EVEVIAEAKESEEVEVIAEAKES

-390 AEESEE
+390 AEE
-396 VEVTAETEESE
+396 T
-407 EVEVTAETEESEEV
+407 
-421 EVTAEAEESEEVE
+421 
-434 VTAETEEFEEVKVI
+434 
-448 AEAEESEEAE
+448 
-458 VTTETEESEEVEEI
+458 
-472 AETEES
+472 
-478 EEVEEIAEA
+478 
-487 EESEE
+487 
-492 VEVIAE
+492 EVIAE
-498 AEESEEVEVT
+498 TKAPVVETFV
-508 TETEESEEVEV
+508 
-519 TAETEESEEVEVT
+519 AL
-532 AEAEES
+532 
-538 EEVEVTAETEEF
+538 
-550 EEVKVIAE
+550 
-558 AEESEEAEVTT
+558 
-569 ETEESEEVE
+569 E
-578 EIAETEESEEVE
+578 EIQQE
-590 EIAEAEESEE
+590 
-600 VEVIAEAE
+600 
-608 ESEEVEVTTETE
+608 
-620 ESEEV
+620 
-625 EVTAETEES
+625 
-634 EEVEVTAEAE
+634 
-644 ESEEVEVTA
+644 
-653 ETEEFEEVKVI
+653 
-664 AEAEESEE
+664 
-672 VEEIAEAEESEVEA
+672 
-686 FVELEETQPEM
+686 
-697 VLDEAI
+697 DEAI

-734 EENKLVVEEALVAEE
+734 EENRRVVEEAQVAEEQRVVEEAPVVEEQRVVEEAPVVEEQRVVEEAPVVEEQRVVEETPIAEE
-749 QPVVEEAPIAE
+749 QPVV
-760 GKPVVEEAPVAEEQL
+760 Q
-775 VVEEALVAEEQP
+775 
-787 VVEEAPI
+787 
-794 AEGKSVVEEA
+794 
-804 PVAEEQLVV
+804 
-813 EETTIAEE
+813 
-821 KPVVPK
+821 K

-851 LMERHAART
+851 LMERHAARANA
-860 SVMQPSMGERVEN
+860 MQPSANVRVEN
-873 KPVHQV
+873 KPVQQEVAEPQV
-879 EESPVQQVVVES
+879 EERPVQQVVAE
-891 RVEEQPVKQ
+891 
-900 VVVDPQ
+900 PQ
-906 VEEQPMQQV
+906 VEENPMQQV

-922 EQPMQQVVVEPQVKE
+922 ERPV
-937 QPMQQVVVEPQVEVQ
+937 
-952 PMQQVV
+952 
-958 VEPQVKEQPM
+958 
-968 QQVVVEP
+968 
-975 QVKEQPMQQVV
+975 QQVV
-986 VEPQVEEQLGQQMVV
+986 VEPQVEERPVQQVVV
-1001 ESQVEE
+1001 EPQVEE
-1007 KPMQQVVVEQ
+1007 RPVQQVAEPQVEERPVQQVVAEPQVEEQPMQQVVVEQ

-1043 VLQTPPTYTVPPL
+1043 VLHTPPTYTVPPL
-1056 ALLSIPR
+1056 ALLSIP
-1063 QAALDNK
+1063 QQSALDNT

-1429 KPNYLFQQE
+1429 KPNYLFKQE
-1438 DLLAKTEQSE
+1438 DLLAKTEQAE

-1454 FDACQFVVEQG
+1454 LDACQFVVEQG

-1490 ESQGIISEARGT
+1490 ESQGIISEGRGT

>member
-9 FNKEEEQTAMN
+9 FNKEEEKTVMN
-20 KEVPKQIE
+20 KEVPAQIE

-54 CRFPLIPDDGFD
+54 CRFPLIPDNGFD
-66 EDDVREQPRF
+66 EEDVRELPNF
-76 EEQHVQ
+76 EEQPIQ
-82 SGVYEDQPTQRGIKV
+82 RGAYEEQPTQRGIKV

-105 EKVVATYE
+105 ETEAPTYE
-113 EPEVQYEPDPEPVV
+113 EPELQYEPEPEPVV
-127 KKVSVP
+127 KKAFVP
-133 SQESSRRPFRPTEMI
+133 SQESNRRPFRPTEMI

-158 VEKKVEKQEEE
+158 VETKVVQEEE
-169 KEREDLEISVEGKSV
+169 KVREDLEISVEGKAV

-194 TLSAFSEG
+194 TLSDFSG
-202 QTTTPSSSGRAGNQQ
+202 VLQGSSSVKNGVNERSN
-217 EEQNHSKKE
+217 KVE

-231 DQWLEKNGYEI
+231 DTWLEKNGYEV
-242 ERQEP
+242 ERQAP
-247 VVEEKEV
+247 SLEE
-254 VQEINTPQEVS
+254 S
-265 ADEFLHKTIAERTED
+265 LSDDLLHKTVGQHVEEEATIVQALKQEQDVVALSSTED
-280 AGKEKDVV
+280 
-288 VSNENSLQEELVD
+288 NEETLQEESID
-301 SQVEHEDTILAE
+301 SKVEHVYSILTE
-313 EMKCNTEI
+313 ENECNTEI
-321 EKQTSEE
+321 EETVAEVAANQVEE
-328 SVIVKAEE
+328 ETLEDVVIVKADE
-336 KLEETIIVEIPEE
+336 KLEETITIEIPDAFEE
-349 FAEIAETEEP
+349 AKEAEEVVELEATEEAIEEVVELEKSEEAIEEVVELEKSEEAAEEVVELEATEEAIEEVVELEKSEEAAEEVVELEKSEEATEEVMELEKSEEATEEVVELEKPEEATEEVVELEEP
-359 EVEVTAETEESE
+359 EEATEEVVELEEAKEATE
-371 EVEVTAETEES
+371 EV
-382 EEVEVIAE
+382 VELE
-390 AEESEE
+390 
-396 VEVTAETEESE
+396 
-407 EVEVTAETEESEEV
+407 
-421 EVTAEAEESEEVE
+421 
-434 VTAETEEFEEVKVI
+434 K
-448 AEAEESEEAE
+448 SEEAAEE
-458 VTTETEESEEVEEI
+458 VVELEKPEEATEEV
-472 AETEES
+472 
-478 EEVEEIAEA
+478 
-487 EESEE
+487 
-492 VEVIAE
+492 
-498 AEESEEVEVT
+498 
-508 TETEESEEVEV
+508 
-519 TAETEESEEVEVT
+519 
-532 AEAEES
+532 
-538 EEVEVTAETEEF
+538 
-550 EEVKVIAE
+550 
-558 AEESEEAEVTT
+558 
-569 ETEESEEVE
+569 
-578 EIAETEESEEVE
+578 
-590 EIAEAEESEE
+590 
-600 VEVIAEAE
+600 
-608 ESEEVEVTTETE
+608 
-620 ESEEV
+620 
-625 EVTAETEES
+625 
-634 EEVEVTAEAE
+634 
-644 ESEEVEVTA
+644 
-653 ETEEFEEVKVI
+653 
-664 AEAEESEE
+664 
-672 VEEIAEAEESEVEA
+672 
-686 FVELEETQPEM
+686 VELEETE
-697 VLDEAI
+697 EAT
-703 EQKSEFIHV
+703 EEVVELEETKEAAEEVVELEKSEEVTEEVVELEETKEATEEV
-712 AEADEQTKKDVQS
+712 AELEEAEEAAEEVVELEKSEEATEEVVELEEAEEATEEVAELEGTKEEEPTSQETVIEETMNTDLVENTPVAEQPVISQQETITFKEESEVFVPVSETDEQTKKDVQN
-725 FANVLIAET
+725 FANVL
-734 EENKLVVEEALVAEE
+734 VEEAEEKKQVAEE
-749 QPVVEEAPIAE
+749 QP
-760 GKPVVEEAPVAEEQL
+760 
-775 VVEEALVAEEQP
+775 ALQ
-787 VVEEAPI
+787 I
-794 AEGKSVVEEA
+794 
-804 PVAEEQLVV
+804 
-813 EETTIAEE
+813 
-821 KPVVPK
+821 

-836 HVPFNVVMLKQDRTR
+836 HVPFNVVMLKQDRKK

-860 SVMQPSMGERVEN
+860 NVMQSTVSERVEE
-873 KPVHQV
+873 KPMQQVVVEPQAEEKPMQQVVVEPQAEEKPMQQVVVEPQAEEKPMQQVVVEPQAEEKPMQQMVVDPQVEEKSVQQVVVDPQV
-879 EESPVQQVVVES
+879 EESPVQQVVVEA
-891 RVEEQPVKQ
+891 
-900 VVVDPQ
+900 Q
-906 VEEQPMQQV
+906 VEEKPMQQV

-922 EQPMQQVVVEPQVKE
+922 E
-937 QPMQQVVVEPQVEVQ
+937 
-952 PMQQVV
+952 
-958 VEPQVKEQPM
+958 
-968 QQVVVEP
+968 
-975 QVKEQPMQQVV
+975 
-986 VEPQVEEQLGQQMVV
+986 
-1001 ESQVEE
+1001 
-1007 KPMQQVVVEQ
+1007 KPMQQVVVAGQ
-1017 VQKPISSTEVQEKA
+1017 VQESISSTEVQEKA
-1031 YVVNQRENDMRN
+1031 YVVNQKENDMRN
-1043 VLQTPPTYTVPPL
+1043 VLQAPPKYELPPL
-1056 ALLSIPR
+1056 TLLSIPQ
-1063 QAALDNK
+1063 QAALDNT
-1070 EWLEEQKELLDT
+1070 EWLEEQEELLNT

-1223 AKPHEVKLM
+1223 AKPHEVKLI

-1295 EREIPGETLP
+1295 GREIPGETLP

-1415 DEIEKT
+1415 DEIERT

-1429 KPNYLFQQE
+1429 KPNYLFKQE
-1438 DLLAKTEQSE
+1438 DLLAKSEQSE

-1490 ESQGIISEARGT
+1490 ESQGIISEGRGT

>member
-20 KEVPKQIE
+20 KEVQKQVE

-54 CRFPLIPDDGFD
+54 CRFPLVPDNGFD
-66 EDDVREQPRF
+66 EEDVIEAGHF
-76 EEQHVQ
+76 EEQPVQ
-82 SGVYEDQPTQRGIKV
+82 AVTYEEQPIQRGIKV
-97 ERSRRPYV
+97 ERSRRQYV
-105 EKVVATYE
+105 EKVVSTYE
-113 EPEVQYEPDPEPVV
+113 KPEMQYEPEREPVV
-127 KKVSVP
+127 KKASAP
-133 SQESSRRPFRPTEMI
+133 TQESNRRPFRPTEMI

-158 VEKKVEKQEEE
+158 VEKKEEKQGEE
-169 KEREDLEISVEGKSV
+169 KEREDLEISVEGKPV

-194 TLSAFSEG
+194 TLSDFSQG
-202 QTTTPSSSGRAGNQQ
+202 QATNSSSHAGVDQRDQQ
-217 EEQNHSKKE
+217 SKKE

-247 VVEEKEV
+247 IVEEKEV
-254 VQEINTPQEVS
+254 VQEISAPQEVP
-265 ADEFLHKTIAERTED
+265 AAELLHETVAERMED
-280 AGKEKDVV
+280 AKQEKDVV
-288 VSNENSLQEELVD
+288 ARNILQEELVD
-301 SQVEHEDTILAE
+301 SKVEHEDTILSE
-313 EMKCNTEI
+313 ETKRNTEI
-321 EKQTSEE
+321 EQPTIEVEEQSPEE

-349 FAEIAETEEP
+349 AEEREEAEVITE
-359 EVEVTAETEESE
+359 AEER
-371 EVEVTAETEES
+371 

-390 AEESEE
+390 TEEREE
-396 VEVTAETEESE
+396 VEV
-407 EVEVTAETEESEEV
+407 
-421 EVTAEAEESEEVE
+421 
-434 VTAETEEFEEVKVI
+434 
-448 AEAEESEEAE
+448 
-458 VTTETEESEEVEEI
+458 I
-472 AETEES
+472 AETEER
-478 EEVEEIAEA
+478 EEVEVITEA

-498 AEESEEVEVT
+498 
-508 TETEESEEVEV
+508 TE
-519 TAETEESEEVEVT
+519 AP
-532 AEAEES
+532 
-538 EEVEVTAETEEF
+538 
-550 EEVKVIAE
+550 
-558 AEESEEAEVTT
+558 EEAEPV
-569 ETEESEEVE
+569 
-578 EIAETEESEEVE
+578 A
-590 EIAEAEESEE
+590 
-600 VEVIAEAE
+600 
-608 ESEEVEVTTETE
+608 
-620 ESEEV
+620 
-625 EVTAETEES
+625 
-634 EEVEVTAEAE
+634 
-644 ESEEVEVTA
+644 
-653 ETEEFEEVKVI
+653 
-664 AEAEESEE
+664 
-672 VEEIAEAEESEVEA
+672 
-686 FVELEETQPEM
+686 LEETQQEM
-697 VLDEAI
+697 VLNEAI
-703 EQKSEFIHV
+703 EQKNEFIHV

-725 FANVLIAET
+725 FADVLIAE
-734 EENKLVVEEALVAEE
+734 E
-749 QPVVEEAPIAE
+749 QQVVEEAPIAE
-760 GKPVVEEAPVAEEQL
+760 ERQVEEEAVIAEEQRVVEEAAIVEEQQVEEEAVIAEEQQVKEEAPIAEEQQ
-775 VVEEALVAEEQP
+775 VVEETPVAEEQP
-787 VVEEAPI
+787 VV
-794 AEGKSVVEEA
+794 K
-804 PVAEEQLVV
+804 
-813 EETTIAEE
+813 
-821 KPVVPK
+821 K

-851 LMERHAART
+851 LMERHAARANA
-860 SVMQPSMGERVEN
+860 MQSSKSERVEN
-873 KPVHQV
+873 KPVQQV
-879 EESPVQQVVVES
+879 EETSVQQEVVKPQMEEKPVQQAEVEPQVEEKPMQQMVVEPQVEEKPVQQVVVES
-891 RVEEQPVKQ
+891 RVEEKPVQQ
-900 VVVDPQ
+900 VVVESR
-906 VEEQPMQQV
+906 VEEKPVQQAA
-915 VVEPQVE
+915 VEPQVE
-922 EQPMQQVVVEPQVKE
+922 EKPVQQVA
-937 QPMQQVVVEPQVEVQ
+937 
-952 PMQQVV
+952 
-958 VEPQVKEQPM
+958 
-968 QQVVVEP
+968 
-975 QVKEQPMQQVV
+975 
-986 VEPQVEEQLGQQMVV
+986 VEPQVEERPV
-1001 ESQVEE
+1001 
-1007 KPMQQVVVEQ
+1007 QQVVVEQ

-1043 VLQTPPTYTVPPL
+1043 VLQTPPTYAIPPL
-1056 ALLSIPR
+1056 TLLSIPQ
-1063 QAALDNK
+1063 QAALDNT
-1070 EWLEEQKELLDT
+1070 EWLDEQKELLDT

-1429 KPNYLFQQE
+1429 KPNYLFKQE
-1438 DLLAKTEQSE
+1438 DLLAKTEQAE

-1454 FDACQFVVEQG
+1454 FEACQFVVEQG

-1490 ESQGIISEARGT
+1490 QSQGIISEARGT

>member
-39 TEAREAQMASRNAGK
+39 TEAREAQMANRNAGK
-54 CRFPLIPDDGFD
+54 CRFPLVPDNGFD
-66 EDDVREQPRF
+66 EEDESEVNRF
-76 EEQHVQ
+76 EEQPVQ
-82 SGVYEDQPTQRGIKV
+82 GVTYEEPTAQRGIKV

-105 EKVVATYE
+105 EKVVSTYE
-113 EPEVQYEPDPEPVV
+113 EPEVQYEPVRESVV
-127 KKVSVP
+127 KKASVP
-133 SQESSRRPFRPTEMI
+133 SQESNRRPFRPTEMI

-158 VEKKVEKQEEE
+158 VEKKEEKQEEV

-194 TLSAFSEG
+194 TLSDFSEG
-202 QTTTPSSSGRAGNQQ
+202 QAPTSSSHRAANQQ
-217 EEQNHSKKE
+217 GEQQYEENKKE

-242 ERQEP
+242 ERQVP
-247 VVEEKEV
+247 LVEEKEV
-254 VQEINTPQEVS
+254 IQEMSTPQEVS
-265 ADEFLHKTIAERTED
+265 ADELLHKTVAEQMES
-280 AGKEKDVV
+280 AKLEKDVV
-288 VSNENSLQEELVD
+288 VLNENNLQEELVA
-301 SQVEHEDTILAE
+301 SKVEHEDTILSE
-313 EMKCNTEI
+313 EIKRNTEI
-321 EKQTSEE
+321 KQPTIEVEKQAPEE

-349 FAEIAETEEP
+349 
-359 EVEVTAETEESE
+359 VSK
-371 EVEVTAETEES
+371 
-382 EEVEVIAE
+382 VEVI
-390 AEESEE
+390 
-396 VEVTAETEESE
+396 
-407 EVEVTAETEESEEV
+407 
-421 EVTAEAEESEEVE
+421 
-434 VTAETEEFEEVKVI
+434 AETEEFEEVVMETEAPEEVEVI
-448 AEAEESEEAE
+448 TETEESEEAE
-458 VTTETEESEEVEEI
+458 V
-472 AETEES
+472 
-478 EEVEEIAEA
+478 IAEA

-498 AEESEEVEVT
+498 AEESEEVEVIT
-508 TETEESEEVEV
+508 ETEELEEVEVITETEESEEVEV
-519 TAETEESEEVEVT
+519 
-532 AEAEES
+532 
-538 EEVEVTAETEEF
+538 
-550 EEVKVIAE
+550 I
-558 AEESEEAEVTT
+558 T
-569 ETEESEEVE
+569 ET
-578 EIAETEESEEVE
+578 
-590 EIAEAEESEE
+590 EESEE

-608 ESEEVEVTTETE
+608 ESEEVEVIAEVEESEEAEVIAEVE

-625 EVTAETEES
+625 E
-634 EEVEVTAEAE
+634 
-644 ESEEVEVTA
+644 
-653 ETEEFEEVKVI
+653 VI

-672 VEEIAEAEESEVEA
+672 AEVIAEINAPVVETFVALEEIQQE
-686 FVELEETQPEM
+686 
-697 VLDEAI
+697 DEAI
-703 EQKSEFIHV
+703 EQKSEFIYV

-725 FANVLIAET
+725 FADVLIAE
-734 EENKLVVEEALVAEE
+734 E
-749 QPVVEEAPIAE
+749 Q
-760 GKPVVEEAPVAEEQL
+760 PVVEEAPVAEEQQ
-775 VVEEALVAEEQP
+775 VVEEAPVVEEQSVVEEAPVVEEQPVAEETLVAEEQRVVEEAPVVEEQRVVEEVPVAEEQP
-787 VVEEAPI
+787 VV
-794 AEGKSVVEEA
+794 
-804 PVAEEQLVV
+804 Q
-813 EETTIAEE
+813 
-821 KPVVPK
+821 K

-851 LMERHAART
+851 LMERHAARANA
-860 SVMQPSMGERVEN
+860 MQPSANVRVEN
-873 KPVHQV
+873 KPVQQEVAEPQV
-879 EESPVQQVVVES
+879 EERPVQQVVAKPQ
-891 RVEEQPVKQ
+891 VEEHPVQQ
-900 VVVDPQ
+900 VVAKPQ
-906 VEEQPMQQV
+906 VEEQTMQQV
-915 VVEPQVE
+915 VAEPQVEERPVQQEVAEPQVE
-922 EQPMQQVVVEPQVKE
+922 EQPMQQVVA
-937 QPMQQVVVEPQVEVQ
+937 EPQVEERPV
-952 PMQQVV
+952 QQVV
-958 VEPQVKEQPM
+958 AEPQVEEHPV
-968 QQVVVEP
+968 QQVVA
-975 QVKEQPMQQVV
+975 
-986 VEPQVEEQLGQQMVV
+986 EPQVEEQ
-1001 ESQVEE
+1001 
-1007 KPMQQVVVEQ
+1007 PIQQVVVEQ

-1043 VLQTPPTYTVPPL
+1043 VLHTPPTYTVPPL
-1056 ALLSIPR
+1056 ALLSIP
-1063 QAALDNK
+1063 QQSALDNT

-1243 YNSVPHLVAPVIT
+1243 YNAVPHLVAPVIT

-1429 KPNYLFQQE
+1429 KPNYLFKQE
-1438 DLLAKTEQSE
+1438 DLLAKTEQAE

-1454 FDACQFVVEQG
+1454 FEACQFVVEQG

-1490 ESQGIISEARGT
+1490 QSQGIISEARGT

>member
-1 MLDWMKKL
+1 
-9 FNKEEEQTAMN
+9 
-20 KEVPKQIE
+20 
-28 SQPKI
+28 
-33 PRVNHY
+33 
-39 TEAREAQMASRNAGK
+39 
-54 CRFPLIPDDGFD
+54 
-66 EDDVREQPRF
+66 
-76 EEQHVQ
+76 
-82 SGVYEDQPTQRGIKV
+82 
-97 ERSRRPYV
+97 
-105 EKVVATYE
+105 
-113 EPEVQYEPDPEPVV
+113 
-127 KKVSVP
+127 
-133 SQESSRRPFRPTEMI
+133 
-148 SPIYGYNRPS
+148 
-158 VEKKVEKQEEE
+158 
-169 KEREDLEISVEGKSV
+169 
-184 VDAWLEKKGY
+184 
-194 TLSAFSEG
+194 
-202 QTTTPSSSGRAGNQQ
+202 
-217 EEQNHSKKE
+217 
-226 EKSVV
+226 
-231 DQWLEKNGYEI
+231 
-242 ERQEP
+242 
-247 VVEEKEV
+247 
-254 VQEINTPQEVS
+254 
-265 ADEFLHKTIAERTED
+265 
-280 AGKEKDVV
+280 
-288 VSNENSLQEELVD
+288 
-301 SQVEHEDTILAE
+301 
-313 EMKCNTEI
+313 
-321 EKQTSEE
+321 
-328 SVIVKAEE
+328 
-336 KLEETIIVEIPEE
+336 
-349 FAEIAETEEP
+349 
-359 EVEVTAETEESE
+359 E
-371 EVEVTAETEES
+371 EVEVITETEEL

-390 AEESEE
+390 SEE
-396 VEVTAETEESE
+396 VEV
-407 EVEVTAETEESEEV
+407 
-421 EVTAEAEESEEVE
+421 
-434 VTAETEEFEEVKVI
+434 
-448 AEAEESEEAE
+448 
-458 VTTETEESEEVEEI
+458 
-472 AETEES
+472 
-478 EEVEEIAEA
+478 IAEA

-498 AEESEEVEVT
+498 AEESEEVEVI
-508 TETEESEEVEV
+508 TETEEP
-519 TAETEESEEVEVT
+519 
-532 AEAEES
+532 
-538 EEVEVTAETEEF
+538 
-550 EEVKVIAE
+550 
-558 AEESEEAEVTT
+558 
-569 ETEESEEVE
+569 
-578 EIAETEESEEVE
+578 
-590 EIAEAEESEE
+590 EE

-608 ESEEVEVTTETE
+608 ESEEVEVIAETAE
-620 ESEEV
+620 PEEV
-625 EVTAETEES
+625 EVIAETEELEEVEVIAETEEPEEVEVIAETEELEEVEVIAETEAQEEVEVIAETEES
-634 EEVEVTAEAE
+634 EEVEV
-644 ESEEVEVTA
+644 
-653 ETEEFEEVKVI
+653 I
-664 AEAEESEE
+664 AEIKAPVVETF
-672 VEEIAEAEESEVEA
+672 VALEEIQQE
-686 FVELEETQPEM
+686 
-697 VLDEAI
+697 DEAI

-712 AEADEQTKKDVQS
+712 AEADEQTKNDVQS
-725 FANVLIAET
+725 FANVLLAET
-734 EENKLVVEEALVAEE
+734 EENKR
-749 QPVVEEAPIAE
+749 
-760 GKPVVEEAPVAEEQL
+760 VVEEAPVAEEQR
-775 VVEEALVAEEQP
+775 VVEETPVAEEQR
-787 VVEEAPI
+787 
-794 AEGKSVVEEA
+794 VVEEA
-804 PVAEEQLVV
+804 PVAEEQRVV
-813 EETTIAEE
+813 EEAPVAEE
-821 KPVVPK
+821 QPVVKK

-851 LMERHAART
+851 LMERHAARANAMQH
-860 SVMQPSMGERVEN
+860 SVNVRVEN
-873 KPVHQV
+873 R
-879 EESPVQQVVVES
+879 PVQQVVAEPQM
-891 RVEEQPVKQ
+891 EERPV
-900 VVVDPQ
+900 
-906 VEEQPMQQV
+906 QQV
-915 VVEPQVE
+915 VE
-922 EQPMQQVVVEPQVKE
+922 
-937 QPMQQVVVEPQVEVQ
+937 
-952 PMQQVV
+952 
-958 VEPQVKEQPM
+958 
-968 QQVVVEP
+968 
-975 QVKEQPMQQVV
+975 
-986 VEPQVEEQLGQQMVV
+986 
-1001 ESQVEE
+1001 
-1007 KPMQQVVVEQ
+1007 EQ

-1043 VLQTPPTYTVPPL
+1043 VLHTPPTYTVPPL
-1056 ALLSIPR
+1056 ALLSIP
-1063 QAALDNK
+1063 QQSALDNT
-1070 EWLEEQKELLDT
+1070 EWLDEQKELLDT

-1421 VDHVKKQM
+1421 VDHVRKQM
-1429 KPNYLFQQE
+1429 KPNYLFKQE
-1438 DLLAKTEQSE
+1438 DLLAKTEQAE

-1454 FDACQFVVEQG
+1454 FEACQFVVEQG

-1490 ESQGIISEARGT
+1490 QSQGIISEARGT

>member
-54 CRFPLIPDDGFD
+54 CRFPLVPDNGFD
-66 EDDVREQPRF
+66 EEDESEVNRF
-76 EEQHVQ
+76 EEQPVQ
-82 SGVYEDQPTQRGIKV
+82 GVTYEEPTAQRGIKV

-105 EKVVATYE
+105 EKVVSTYE
-113 EPEVQYEPDPEPVV
+113 EPEVQYEPVRESVV
-127 KKVSVP
+127 KKASAP
-133 SQESSRRPFRPTEMI
+133 SQESNRRPFRPTEMI

-158 VEKKVEKQEEE
+158 VEKKEEKQEEV

-194 TLSAFSEG
+194 KLSDFSEG
-202 QTTTPSSSGRAGNQQ
+202 QAPTSSSHRAANQQ
-217 EEQNHSKKE
+217 GEQQYEENKKE

-242 ERQEP
+242 ERQVP
-247 VVEEKEV
+247 LVEEKEV
-254 VQEINTPQEVS
+254 IKEMSTPQEVS
-265 ADEFLHKTIAERTED
+265 ADELLHKTVAEQMES
-280 AGKEKDVV
+280 AKLEKDVV
-288 VSNENSLQEELVD
+288 VLNENNLQEELVA
-301 SQVEHEDTILAE
+301 SKVEHEDTILSE
-313 EMKCNTEI
+313 EIKRNTEI
-321 EKQTSEE
+321 KQPTIEVEKQAPEE

-349 FAEIAETEEP
+349 VSKVEVIAETEELE
-359 EVEVTAETEESE
+359 EVVMETEAPE
-371 EVEVTAETEES
+371 EVEVIAEAKELEEVEVIAETEES

-396 VEVTAETEESE
+396 AEVIAETEAPE
-407 EVEVTAETEESEEV
+407 EVEVIAEAKELEEV
-421 EVTAEAEESEEVE
+421 EV
-434 VTAETEEFEEVKVI
+434 
-448 AEAEESEEAE
+448 
-458 VTTETEESEEVEEI
+458 I
-472 AETEES
+472 AET
-478 EEVEEIAEA
+478 

-498 AEESEEVEVT
+498 AEESEEAEVI
-508 TETEESEEVEV
+508 
-519 TAETEESEEVEVT
+519 AETEESEEVEV
-532 AEAEES
+532 
-538 EEVEVTAETEEF
+538 
-550 EEVKVIAE
+550 
-558 AEESEEAEVTT
+558 
-569 ETEESEEVE
+569 
-578 EIAETEESEEVE
+578 IAET
-590 EIAEAEESEE
+590 EESEE

-608 ESEEVEVTTETE
+608 ESEEAEVITETE

-625 EVTAETEES
+625 EVIAEAKESEEVEVIAETEES
-634 EEVEVTAEAE
+634 EEVEV
-644 ESEEVEVTA
+644 
-653 ETEEFEEVKVI
+653 I
-664 AEAEESEE
+664 AEAEETE
-672 VEEIAEAEESEVEA
+672 VIAETKAPVVETFVALEEIQQE
-686 FVELEETQPEM
+686 
-697 VLDEAI
+697 DEAI

-734 EENKLVVEEALVAEE
+734 EENRRVVEEAQVAEE
-749 QPVVEEAPIAE
+749 QR
-760 GKPVVEEAPVAEEQL
+760 VVEEAPVVEEQR
-775 VVEEALVAEEQP
+775 VVEETPITEEQP
-787 VVEEAPI
+787 VV
-794 AEGKSVVEEA
+794 
-804 PVAEEQLVV
+804 Q
-813 EETTIAEE
+813 
-821 KPVVPK
+821 K

-851 LMERHAART
+851 LMERHAARANA
-860 SVMQPSMGERVEN
+860 MQPSANVRVEN
-873 KPVHQV
+873 KPVQQEVAEPQV
-879 EESPVQQVVVES
+879 EERPVQQVVAE
-891 RVEEQPVKQ
+891 
-900 VVVDPQ
+900 PQ
-906 VEEQPMQQV
+906 VEERPVQQVVAEPQVEENPMQQV

-922 EQPMQQVVVEPQVKE
+922 ERPV
-937 QPMQQVVVEPQVEVQ
+937 
-952 PMQQVV
+952 
-958 VEPQVKEQPM
+958 
-968 QQVVVEP
+968 
-975 QVKEQPMQQVV
+975 QQVV
-986 VEPQVEEQLGQQMVV
+986 VEPQVEERPVQQVVV
-1001 ESQVEE
+1001 EPQVEE
-1007 KPMQQVVVEQ
+1007 RPVQQVAEPQVEEQPMQQVVVEQ

-1043 VLQTPPTYTVPPL
+1043 VLHTPPTYTVPPL
-1056 ALLSIPR
+1056 ALLSIP
-1063 QAALDNK
+1063 QQSALDNT

-1429 KPNYLFQQE
+1429 KPNYLFKQE
-1438 DLLAKTEQSE
+1438 DLLAKTEQAE

-1454 FDACQFVVEQG
+1454 LDACQFVVEQG

-1490 ESQGIISEARGT
+1490 ESQGIISEGRGT

>member
-20 KEVPKQIE
+20 KEVPKQVE

-54 CRFPLIPDDGFD
+54 CRFPLVPDNGFD
-66 EDDVREQPRF
+66 EEDVIEAGHF
-76 EEQHVQ
+76 EEQPVQ
-82 SGVYEDQPTQRGIKV
+82 AVTYENQPIQRGIKV
-97 ERSRRPYV
+97 ERSRRQYV
-105 EKVVATYE
+105 EKVVSTYE
-113 EPEVQYEPDPEPVV
+113 EPEMQYEPNREPVV
-127 KKVSVP
+127 KKASTP
-133 SQESSRRPFRPTEMI
+133 AQESNRRPFRPTEMI

-158 VEKKVEKQEEE
+158 VEKKEEKQEEV

-194 TLSAFSEG
+194 ALSDFSEG
-202 QTTTPSSSGRAGNQQ
+202 QAPTSSSHEGVDQQ
-217 EEQNHSKKE
+217 DQQSKKE

-247 VVEEKEV
+247 IVEEKEV
-254 VQEINTPQEVS
+254 FQEISAPQEVS
-265 ADEFLHKTIAERTED
+265 ADELLHKTVAEQMES
-280 AGKEKDVV
+280 AKLEKDVV
-288 VSNENSLQEELVD
+288 VLNENNLQEELVA
-301 SQVEHEDTILAE
+301 SKVEHEDTILSE
-313 EMKCNTEI
+313 EIKRNTEI
-321 EKQTSEE
+321 KQPTIEVEKQAPEE

-349 FAEIAETEEP
+349 VSKVEVIAETEEFEEVVMETEAP
-359 EVEVTAETEESE
+359 EEVEVIAEAEEVEVIAETEESE
-371 EVEVTAETEES
+371 EVEVIAEAKELEEVEVIAETEES

-396 VEVTAETEESE
+396 AE
-407 EVEVTAETEESEEV
+407 
-421 EVTAEAEESEEVE
+421 
-434 VTAETEEFEEVKVI
+434 VI
-448 AEAEESEEAE
+448 AEAEEL
-458 VTTETEESEEVEEI
+458 
-472 AETEES
+472 
-478 EEVEEIAEA
+478 
-487 EESEE
+487 EE

-498 AEESEEVEVT
+498 AEET
-508 TETEESEEVEV
+508 
-519 TAETEESEEVEVT
+519 
-532 AEAEES
+532 
-538 EEVEVTAETEEF
+538 
-550 EEVKVIAE
+550 
-558 AEESEEAEVTT
+558 
-569 ETEESEEVE
+569 
-578 EIAETEESEEVE
+578 
-590 EIAEAEESEE
+590 
-600 VEVIAEAE
+600 EVIAETKAPV
-608 ESEEVEVTTETE
+608 VETFV
-620 ESEEV
+620 
-625 EVTAETEES
+625 AL
-634 EEVEVTAEAE
+634 
-644 ESEEVEVTA
+644 
-653 ETEEFEEVKVI
+653 
-664 AEAEESEE
+664 
-672 VEEIAEAEESEVEA
+672 EEIQQE
-686 FVELEETQPEM
+686 
-697 VLDEAI
+697 DEAI

-734 EENKLVVEEALVAEE
+734 EENRRVEEEAPVVEEQQVEEETPVVEEQQVEEETPVAEE
-749 QPVVEEAPIAE
+749 QRVE
-760 GKPVVEEAPVAEEQL
+760 EEAPVAEEQRVEEEAP
-775 VVEEALVAEEQP
+775 VVEEQSVVEEQPVAEETPVAEEQP
-787 VVEEAPI
+787 VV
-794 AEGKSVVEEA
+794 
-804 PVAEEQLVV
+804 Q
-813 EETTIAEE
+813 
-821 KPVVPK
+821 K

-851 LMERHAART
+851 LMERHAARANA
-860 SVMQPSMGERVEN
+860 MQPSANVRVEN
-873 KPVHQV
+873 KPVQQEVAEPQV
-879 EESPVQQVVVES
+879 EEHPVQQVVAEPQVEKH
-891 RVEEQPVKQ
+891 PVQ
-900 VVVDPQ
+900 QEVAEPQ
-906 VEEQPMQQV
+906 VEEHPVQQV
-915 VVEPQVE
+915 VAEPQVE
-922 EQPMQQVVVEPQVKE
+922 EQPMQQVVA
-937 QPMQQVVVEPQVEVQ
+937 EPQVEEHPVQ
-952 PMQQVV
+952 QEVAEPQVEEHPVQQVV
-958 VEPQVKEQPM
+958 A
-968 QQVVVEP
+968 
-975 QVKEQPMQQVV
+975 
-986 VEPQVEEQLGQQMVV
+986 EPQVEEQ
-1001 ESQVEE
+1001 
-1007 KPMQQVVVEQ
+1007 PIQQVVVEQ

-1043 VLQTPPTYTVPPL
+1043 VLHTPPTYTVPPL
-1056 ALLSIPR
+1056 ALLSIP
-1063 QAALDNK
+1063 QQSALDNT

-1429 KPNYLFQQE
+1429 KPNYLFKQE
-1438 DLLAKTEQSE
+1438 DLLAKTEQAE

-1454 FDACQFVVEQG
+1454 FEACQFVVEQG

-1490 ESQGIISEARGT
+1490 QSQGIISEARGT

>member
-9 FNKEEEQTAMN
+9 FNKEEEKTVMN
-20 KEVPKQIE
+20 KEVPAQIE

-54 CRFPLIPDDGFD
+54 CRFPLIPDNGFD
-66 EDDVREQPRF
+66 EEDVRELPNF
-76 EEQHVQ
+76 EEQPIQ
-82 SGVYEDQPTQRGIKV
+82 RGAYEEQPTQRGIKV

-105 EKVVATYE
+105 ETEAPTYE
-113 EPEVQYEPDPEPVV
+113 EPELQYEPEPEPVV
-127 KKVSVP
+127 KKAFVP
-133 SQESSRRPFRPTEMI
+133 SQESNRRPFRPTEMI

-158 VEKKVEKQEEE
+158 VETKVVQEEE
-169 KEREDLEISVEGKSV
+169 KEREDLEISVEGKAV

-194 TLSAFSEG
+194 TLSDFSG
-202 QTTTPSSSGRAGNQQ
+202 VLQGSSSVKNGVNERSN
-217 EEQNHSKKE
+217 KVE

-231 DQWLEKNGYEI
+231 DTWLEKNGYEV
-242 ERQEP
+242 ERQAP
-247 VVEEKEV
+247 SLEE
-254 VQEINTPQEVS
+254 S
-265 ADEFLHKTIAERTED
+265 LSDDLLHKTVGQHVEKEATIVQALKQEQDVVALSSTED
-280 AGKEKDVV
+280 
-288 VSNENSLQEELVD
+288 NEETLQEESID
-301 SQVEHEDTILAE
+301 SKVEHVYSILTE
-313 EMKCNTEI
+313 ENECNTEI
-321 EKQTSEE
+321 EETVAEVAANQVEE
-328 SVIVKAEE
+328 ETLEDVVIVKADE
-336 KLEETIIVEIPEE
+336 KLEETITVEIPDAFEE
-349 FAEIAETEEP
+349 AKEATEEV
-359 EVEVTAETEESE
+359 VELEEAKEATEEV
-371 EVEVTAETEES
+371 VELE
-382 EEVEVIAE
+382 E
-390 AEESEE
+390 AEEAIEEVVELEKSEE
-396 VEVTAETEESE
+396 ATEEV
-407 EVEVTAETEESEEV
+407 VELE
-421 EVTAEAEESEEVE
+421 EAEEATEEVVELEKSEE
-434 VTAETEEFEEVKVI
+434 ATEEVVELEKSEEATEEVVELEESKE
-448 AEAEESEEAE
+448 AEEVVELEEAKEAEVVELEGSEEAEEVAELEESKEAEEVAELEESKEAEEVAELEESEEAE
-458 VTTETEESEEVEEI
+458 EAVELEESKEIESVTEFALEETPQEEVIEETMNTESLENI
-472 AETEES
+472 A
-478 EEVEEIAEA
+478 VEEQP
-487 EESEE
+487 
-492 VEVIAE
+492 VI
-498 AEESEEVEVT
+498 SQQ
-508 TETEESEEVEV
+508 ETI
-519 TAETEESEEVEVT
+519 
-532 AEAEES
+532 
-538 EEVEVTAETEEF
+538 EF
-550 EEVKVIAE
+550 M
-558 AEESEEAEVTT
+558 
-569 ETEESEEVE
+569 
-578 EIAETEESEEVE
+578 
-590 EIAEAEESEE
+590 
-600 VEVIAEAE
+600 
-608 ESEEVEVTTETE
+608 
-620 ESEEV
+620 
-625 EVTAETEES
+625 
-634 EEVEVTAEAE
+634 
-644 ESEEVEVTA
+644 
-653 ETEEFEEVKVI
+653 
-664 AEAEESEE
+664 
-672 VEEIAEAEESEVEA
+672 EESEV
-686 FVELEETQPEM
+686 FVP
-697 VLDEAI
+697 V
-703 EQKSEFIHV
+703 S
-712 AEADEQTKKDVQS
+712 EADEQTKEDVQS
-725 FANVLIAET
+725 FANVLIEEAE
-734 EENKLVVEEALVAEE
+734 EKKQVVEE
-749 QPVVEEAPIAE
+749 QPAA
-760 GKPVVEEAPVAEEQL
+760 Q
-775 VVEEALVAEEQP
+775 
-787 VVEEAPI
+787 
-794 AEGKSVVEEA
+794 
-804 PVAEEQLVV
+804 
-813 EETTIAEE
+813 
-821 KPVVPK
+821 K

-836 HVPFNVVMLKQDRTR
+836 HVPFNVVMLKQDRKK
-851 LMERHAART
+851 LMEKHAVRT
-860 SVMQPSMGERVEN
+860 NVTQSTVGERVTE
-873 KPVHQV
+873 KPMQQVVIEAQV
-879 EESPVQQVVVES
+879 EE
-891 RVEEQPVKQ
+891 K
-900 VVVDPQ
+900 
-906 VEEQPMQQV
+906 PMQQV

-922 EQPMQQVVVEPQVKE
+922 ESPVQQVIVEPQMEEKPMQQ
-937 QPMQQVVVEPQVEVQ
+937 MVVEPQVEEK
-952 PMQQVV
+952 PMQQVA
-958 VEPQVKEQPM
+958 VEAQVEEK
-968 QQVVVEP
+968 
-975 QVKEQPMQQVV
+975 PMQQVV
-986 VEPQVEEQLGQQMVV
+986 VEPQVEE
-1001 ESQVEE
+1001 
-1007 KPMQQVVVEQ
+1007 KPMQQVQE
-1017 VQKPISSTEVQEKA
+1017 PISSTEVQEKA
-1031 YVVNQRENDMRN
+1031 YVVNQKENDMRN
-1043 VLQTPPTYTVPPL
+1043 VLQAPPKYELPPL
-1056 ALLSIPR
+1056 TLLSIPQ
-1063 QAALDNK
+1063 QAALDNT
-1070 EWLEEQKELLDT
+1070 EWLEEQEELLNT

-1223 AKPHEVKLM
+1223 AKPHEVKLI

-1295 EREIPGETLP
+1295 GREIPGETLP

-1415 DEIEKT
+1415 DEIERT

-1429 KPNYLFQQE
+1429 KPNYLFKQE
-1438 DLLAKTEQSE
+1438 DLLAKSEQSE

-1490 ESQGIISEARGT
+1490 ESQGIISEGRGT

>member
-20 KEVPKQIE
+20 KEVQKQVE

-54 CRFPLIPDDGFD
+54 CRFPLVPDNGFD
-66 EDDVREQPRF
+66 EEDVIETGRF
-76 EEQHVQ
+76 EEQPVQ
-82 SGVYEDQPTQRGIKV
+82 AVTYKESPIQRGIKV
-97 ERSRRPYV
+97 ERSRRQYV
-105 EKVVATYE
+105 EKVVSTYE
-113 EPEVQYEPDPEPVV
+113 EPEMQYEPEREPVV
-127 KKVSVP
+127 KKASTP
-133 SQESSRRPFRPTEMI
+133 AQESNRRPFRPTEMI

-158 VEKKVEKQEEE
+158 VEKKEEKQEEV

-194 TLSAFSEG
+194 TLSDFSEG
-202 QTTTPSSSGRAGNQQ
+202 QAPTSSSHERVDEQDQQ
-217 EEQNHSKKE
+217 SKKE

-247 VVEEKEV
+247 IVEEKEV
-254 VQEINTPQEVS
+254 AQEMSAPQEVP
-265 ADEFLHKTIAERTED
+265 AAELLHETIAERMED
-280 AGKEKDVV
+280 AKQEKDVV
-288 VSNENSLQEELVD
+288 VENVLQTESLA
-301 SQVEHEDTILAE
+301 SKVEHEDTILSE
-313 EMKCNTEI
+313 EMKRNTEI
-321 EKQTSEE
+321 DQPTIEVEKQAPEE

-349 FAEIAETEEP
+349 FEEVDVITETEESE
-359 EVEVTAETEESE
+359 EVEVIAEAEESEEVEVIAETEESE
-371 EVEVTAETEES
+371 EVEVIAETEESEEVEVIAETEES

-396 VEVTAETEESE
+396 VEVIAETEESE
-407 EVEVTAETEESEEV
+407 EVEV
-421 EVTAEAEESEEVE
+421 
-434 VTAETEEFEEVKVI
+434 
-448 AEAEESEEAE
+448 
-458 VTTETEESEEVEEI
+458 
-472 AETEES
+472 
-478 EEVEEIAEA
+478 IAEA

-498 AEESEEVEVT
+498 AEESEEVEVI
-508 TETEESEEVEV
+508 
-519 TAETEESEEVEVT
+519 AETK
-532 AEAEES
+532 AP
-538 EEVEVTAETEEF
+538 
-550 EEVKVIAE
+550 
-558 AEESEEAEVTT
+558 EEAEPV
-569 ETEESEEVE
+569 V
-578 EIAETEESEEVE
+578 
-590 EIAEAEESEE
+590 
-600 VEVIAEAE
+600 
-608 ESEEVEVTTETE
+608 
-620 ESEEV
+620 
-625 EVTAETEES
+625 
-634 EEVEVTAEAE
+634 
-644 ESEEVEVTA
+644 
-653 ETEEFEEVKVI
+653 
-664 AEAEESEE
+664 
-672 VEEIAEAEESEVEA
+672 
-686 FVELEETQPEM
+686 LEETQQEM
-697 VLDEAI
+697 VLNEAI
-703 EQKSEFIHV
+703 EQKNEFIHV

-725 FANVLIAET
+725 FADVLIAEEAAI
-734 EENKLVVEEALVAEE
+734 EEEQSVVEEAVIEEE
-749 QPVVEEAPIAE
+749 QPVVEEAVI
-760 GKPVVEEAPVAEEQL
+760 EEAVIE
-775 VVEEALVAEEQP
+775 EEQP
-787 VVEEAPI
+787 VVEEAVIEEEQRVVEETVIEEEQRVVEETVIEEEQPV
-794 AEGKSVVEEA
+794 AEETPVVEEPPVVEEAAIEEEQSVVEETPVVEEQRVVEETVIEEEQ
-804 PVAEEQLVV
+804 PVAEETPV
-813 EETTIAEE
+813 AEE
-821 KPVVPK
+821 PPVVQK

-836 HVPFNVVMLKQDRTR
+836 HVPFNVVMLKQDRAR
-851 LMERHAART
+851 LVERHAART
-860 SVMQPSMGERVEN
+860 NAMQPSMKERVEN
-873 KPVHQV
+873 KPVH
-879 EESPVQQVVVES
+879 
-891 RVEEQPVKQ
+891 
-900 VVVDPQ
+900 Q

-922 EQPMQQVVVEPQVKE
+922 EQPMQQVVVEPQVEE
-937 QPMQQVVVEPQVEVQ
+937 QPMQQVA
-952 PMQQVV
+952 
-958 VEPQVKEQPM
+958 
-968 QQVVVEP
+968 
-975 QVKEQPMQQVV
+975 
-986 VEPQVEEQLGQQMVV
+986 VEPQVEERPV
-1001 ESQVEE
+1001 
-1007 KPMQQVVVEQ
+1007 QQVVAESQQ
-1017 VQKPISSTEVQEKA
+1017 VQKPISSTEVEEKA
-1031 YVVNQRENDMRN
+1031 YVVNQRENDVRN
-1043 VLQTPPTYTVPPL
+1043 VLQTPPTYTIPSL
-1056 ALLSIPR
+1056 TLLSIPQ
-1063 QAALDNK
+1063 QAALDNT

-1429 KPNYLFQQE
+1429 KPNYLFKQE
-1438 DLLAKTEQSE
+1438 DLLAKTEQAE

-1454 FDACQFVVEQG
+1454 LDACQFVVEQG

-1490 ESQGIISEARGT
+1490 ESQGIISEGRGT